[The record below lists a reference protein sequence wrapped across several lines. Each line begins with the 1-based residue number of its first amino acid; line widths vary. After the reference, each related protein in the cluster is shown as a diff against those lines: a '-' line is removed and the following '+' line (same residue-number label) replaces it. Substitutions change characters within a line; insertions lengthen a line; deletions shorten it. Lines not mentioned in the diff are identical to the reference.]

1 MAQALLVPPGPD
13 SFRYFTR
20 ESLSAIEKRCAE
32 EKAKKPKQDHP
43 DVDDENGPKPNSD
56 LEAGKTLPFIYGDI
70 PPGMVSEPLED
81 LDPYYSNKKTFIVL
95 NKGKAIFRFSATSA
109 LYLLTPFNPLRKI
122 AIKILVH
129 SLFSMLIMCTILTNC
144 VFMTMSNPP
153 DWTKNVEYTFTGIY
167 TFESLIK
174 ILARGFCLEGFT
186 FLRDPWNWLDFSV
199 ILMAYVTEFV
209 NLGNVS
215 ALRTFRVLRALK
227 TISVIPG
234 KKWRGLAKWP
244 APCTSDCFL
253 CAVIVF
259 VCELPYYRYVTE
271 FVDLGNV
278 SALRTFRVLR
288 ALKTISV
295 IPGLKTIVGA
305 LIQSVKKLSDVMILT
320 VFCLSVFALIGLQL
334 FMGNLR
340 HKCLIWPPA
349 NFTFEINIT
358 SYFGST
364 VGENETFINNTGS
377 TFNWDEY
384 IEDPRNFYV
393 LEGQRDA
400 LLCGNSSDA
409 GQCPEGYTCIKA
421 GRNPNY
427 GYTSFDTFS
436 WAFLSLF
443 RLMTQDYWENLYQLT
458 LRAAGK
464 TYMIFF
470 VLVIFLGSFY
480 LINLILAVVAMAY
493 EEQNQATM
501 EEAEQKEAEFQQML
515 EQLKKQQEEAQTTA
529 AVAAASV
536 ASRDFSGVGGLGELL
551 ESSSEASKLST
562 KSAKER
568 RNRRKKRRQKE
579 LAEAEERREVDT
591 FPKSESEDS
600 IRRGARL
607 SYDQRTST
615 HQSLLSL
622 RGSLFSPRRNSRA
635 SVFSFRGRAKDV
647 GSENDFADDEH
658 STLEDNE
665 SRRDSLFVPNRHNSE
680 RRNSNTS
687 QASLSSK
694 MVPPLPAN
702 GKMHSSVD
710 CNGVV
715 SLVGGPAALPS
726 PTGQLLPE
734 GTTTETEI
742 RKRRLS
748 SYQISMELMEES
760 AARQRAMSI
769 ASILTNTMEEL
780 EESRQ
785 KCPPC
790 WYRFANTFLIW
801 DCWSPWLKVK
811 HAVNLIVMDP
821 FVDLAIT
828 ICIVLN
834 TLFMAMEHYPMTP
847 YFNHVLLVGN
857 LVFTGIFTAEMAL
870 KVIAMDPYYYFQEG
884 WNIFDGII
892 VSLSLME
899 LGLANVEGLS
909 VLRSF
914 RLLRVFK
921 LAKSWPTLNMLIKII
936 GNSVGALGNL
946 TLVLAII
953 VFIFAVVG
961 MQLFG
966 KSYKECVCKIAED
979 CELPRWHMNDF
990 FHSFLIVFRVLC
1002 GEWIETM
1009 WDCMEVAGQT
1019 MCLIVFMLV
1028 MVIGNLVVLNLFL
1041 ALLLSSFS
1049 SDNLAATD
1057 DDNEMNNLQIAVARI
1072 QKGIDYVKK
1081 KMREVV
1087 QKSVCRKQKAIE
1099 DIKVLEE
1106 LNNKRDLYIS
1116 NHTMVEITKDVNYLR
1131 DGNGTTSGVGTGS
1144 SVEKYIID
1152 ENDYMSFIN
1161 NPGLTVTVPI
1171 AIGESDFEN
1180 INTEEFSSESD
1191 LGESKE
1197 KLNAASSSEGSTVDI
1212 APPGEGEQAEI
1223 EPEEAL
1229 EPEACFTEGCIKKF
1243 PCCQVSIEDGKGKIW
1258 WNFRKTCYIIVEHN
1272 WFETFIVFMI
1282 LLSSGALAFEDIYTE
1297 QRKTIK
1303 TMLEYA
1309 DKVFTYIFILEML
1322 LKWVAYGFQ
1331 MYFTNAWCWL
1341 DFLIVDVSLVS
1352 LVANALGYSELGAIK
1367 SLRTLRALRPLR
1379 ALSRFEGMRV
1389 VVNALVG
1396 AIPSIMNVLLVC
1408 LIFWLIFSIMGVNL
1422 FAGKFYHCVNTTTGE
1437 MFNIS
1442 EVDNKTQ
1449 CDELT
1454 NNNQAARWKNVKV
1467 NFDNVG
1473 AGYLALLQV
1482 ATFKGWMDIMYA
1494 AVDSRD
1500 VEDQPYYEDNL
1511 YMYLYFVIFIIFG
1524 SFFTLN
1530 LFIGVIIDNF
1540 NQQKKKFG
1548 GQDIFMT
1555 EEQKKYYNAMKKLGS
1570 KKPQKPIPRPGN
1582 KFQGLVFDF
1591 VTKQAFDISIMILI
1605 CLNMVTMMVET
1616 DDQSKEMETILSR
1629 INLVF
1634 IVLFTGECVLKL
1646 ISLRHYY
1653 FTIGWNIFDF
1663 VVVILSI
1670 VGMFLAEIIE
1680 KYFVSPTL
1688 FRVIR
1693 LARIG
1698 RILRLIKGAK
1708 GIRTLLFA
1716 LMMSLPALFNIG
1728 LLLFLVMFIYA
1739 IFGMSNFA
1747 YVKREVG
1754 IDDMFNF
1761 ETFGNSM
1768 LCLFQITTS
1777 AGWDGLLAP
1786 ILNSGPPDCD
1796 PEIDHPG
1803 SSVKGDCGNPSVGI
1817 FFFVSYIII
1826 SFLVVVNMYI
1836 AVILENFSV
1845 ATEESAEP
1853 LSEDD
1858 FEMFY
1863 EVWEKFDPDA
1873 SQFIEYSKLSD
1884 FAASLDPP
1892 LLIPKPNHVQL
1903 IAMDLPMVSGD
1914 RIHCLDILFAF
1925 TKRVLGDSEE
1935 MDLLRVQ
1942 MEDRFMA
1949 ANPSKVSYEPITTTL
1964 KRKQEEVSATIIQRA
1979 FRRYLLKQKVKKVT
1993 SLYNKDKCKDGDALP
2008 IKDVITDKFNGNST
2022 PEKTDE
2028 SSSTTSPPSYDS
2040 VTKPDKE
2047 KYEKGKTN
2055 RDYKGKDNRVNK
2067 K

>member
-1 MAQALLVPPGPD
+1 MAQQRILPPGPD
-13 SFRYFTR
+13 SFRYFIR
-20 ESLSAIEKRCAE
+20 ESLEAIEKRIAE
-32 EKAKKPKQDHP
+32 EKAKKAKEEQK
-43 DVDDENGPKPNSD
+43 VENDENGPKPNSD
-56 LEAGKTLPFIYGDI
+56 LEAGKSLPFIYGDI
-70 PPGMVSEPLED
+70 PSGMVSEPLED
-81 LDPYYSNKKTFIVL
+81 LDPYYSNQKTFIVL
-95 NKGKAIFRFSATSA
+95 NRGKAIFRFSATSA
-109 LYLLTPFNPLRKI
+109 LYILTPFNPLRKI

-153 DWTKNVEYTFTGIY
+153 EWTKNVEYTFTGIY

-174 ILARGFCLEGFT
+174 ILARGFCLENFT

-199 ILMAYVTEFV
+199 ILMA
-209 NLGNVS
+209 
-215 ALRTFRVLRALK
+215 
-227 TISVIPG
+227 
-234 KKWRGLAKWP
+234 
-244 APCTSDCFL
+244 
-253 CAVIVF
+253 
-259 VCELPYYRYVTE
+259 YVTE

-334 FMGNLR
+334 FMGHLR
-340 HKCLIWPPA
+340 NKCVHWPPDESA
-349 NFTFEINIT
+349 YELNIS
-358 SYFGST
+358 SYFNST
-364 VGENETFINNTGS
+364 IETGGTLFNRSLS
-377 TFNWDEY
+377 TFNLKEY
-384 IEDPRNFYV
+384 INNEANFYY

-400 LLCGNSSDA
+400 LLCGNNSDA
-409 GQCPEGYTCIKA
+409 GQCPEGYVCVKA

-493 EEQNQATM
+493 EEQNQATQ
-501 EEAEQKEAEFQQML
+501 EEAE
-515 EQLKKQQEEAQTTA
+515 
-529 AVAAASV
+529 
-536 ASRDFSGVGGLGELL
+536 
-551 ESSSEASKLST
+551 
-562 KSAKER
+562 
-568 RNRRKKRRQKE
+568 RK
-579 LAEAEERREVDT
+579 
-591 FPKSESEDS
+591 
-600 IRRGARL
+600 
-607 SYDQRTST
+607 
-615 HQSLLSL
+615 
-622 RGSLFSPRRNSRA
+622 
-635 SVFSFRGRAKDV
+635 
-647 GSENDFADDEH
+647 
-658 STLEDNE
+658 
-665 SRRDSLFVPNRHNSE
+665 
-680 RRNSNTS
+680 
-687 QASLSSK
+687 
-694 MVPPLPAN
+694 
-702 GKMHSSVD
+702 
-710 CNGVV
+710 
-715 SLVGGPAALPS
+715 
-726 PTGQLLPE
+726 
-734 GTTTETEI
+734 GT
-742 RKRRLS
+742 S
-748 SYQISMELMEES
+748 SYQISMELLEDPNL
-760 AARQRAMSI
+760 RQRALSV

-790 WYRFANTFLIW
+790 WYKFANTFLIW
-801 DCWSPWLKVK
+801 DCCELWLKLKHIVK
-811 HAVNLIVMDP
+811 LIVMDP

-834 TLFMAMEHYPMTP
+834 TLFMAMEHYPMTNE
-847 YFNHVLLVGN
+847 FNRVLTVGN
-857 LVFTGIFTAEMAL
+857 QVFTGIFTAEMVFKLIAL
-870 KVIAMDPYYYFQEG
+870 DPYYYFQEG

-966 KSYKECVCKIAED
+966 KSYKEHVCKISDD

-1009 WDCMEVAGQT
+1009 WDCMEVAEQS
-1019 MCLIVFMLV
+1019 MCLVVFMMV

-1049 SDNLAATD
+1049 SDNLCATD
-1057 DDNEMNNLQIAVARI
+1057 EDSEMNNLQIAVGRL
-1072 QKGIDYVKK
+1072 QRGIDYMNKYLH
-1081 KMREVV
+1081 ELI
-1087 QKSVCRKQKAIE
+1087 QKAFVKQETCDEIKQLE
-1099 DIKVLEE
+1099 DLQGKKESCLF
-1106 LNNKRDLYIS
+1106 
-1116 NHTMVEITKDVNYLR
+1116 NHATVEIMKDFECLK
-1131 DGNGTTSGVGTGS
+1131 DGNGTTSGIDS
-1144 SVEKYIID
+1144 NMEKYVTD
-1152 ENDYMSFIN
+1152 EKEYVTFVTQ
-1161 NPGLTVTVPI
+1161 PGLTVAVPI
-1171 AIGESDFEN
+1171 AVGESDFEN
-1180 INTEEFSSESD
+1180 VNTEDFSSESD
-1191 LGESKE
+1191 QEERKQ
-1197 KLNAASSSEGSTVDI
+1197 KAVASSSSEASTVDVR
-1212 APPGEGEQAEI
+1212 PLGGGEEADLAEI
-1223 EPEEAL
+1223 EYEEAFEPEE
-1229 EPEACFTEGCIKKF
+1229 CFTEGCVKKF
-1243 PCCQVSIEDGKGKIW
+1243 TCCQINIDKGKGKRW
-1258 WNFRKTCYIIVEHN
+1258 WNLRKTCYRIVEHN
-1272 WFETFIVFMI
+1272 WFETFIIFMI
-1282 LLSSGALAFEDIYTE
+1282 LLSSGALAFEDIYIE
-1297 QRKTIK
+1297 QRKTMK
-1303 TMLEYA
+1303 TILEYA
-1309 DKVFTYIFILEML
+1309 DKVFTYVFILEML
-1322 LKWVAYGFQ
+1322 LKWVAYGFVK
-1331 MYFTNAWCWL
+1331 YFTNAWCWL

-1352 LVANALGYSELGAIK
+1352 LIANALGYSELGAIK

-1389 VVNALVG
+1389 VVNALMG

-1422 FAGKFYHCVNTTTGE
+1422 FAGKYYYCVNTTTGE
-1437 MFNIS
+1437 MFPETVVNNES
-1442 EVDNKTQ
+1442 ECFMLIDQ
-1449 CDELT
+1449 
-1454 NNNQAARWKNVKV
+1454 NQSARWRNVKV

-1473 AGYLALLQV
+1473 AGYLALLQI

-1494 AVDSRD
+1494 AVDSR
-1500 VEDQPYYEDNL
+1500 ELHSQPKYEENL
-1511 YMYLYFVIFIIFG
+1511 YMYIYFVIFIIFG

-1570 KKPQKPIPRPGN
+1570 KKPQKPIPRPLN
-1582 KFQGLVFDF
+1582 VFQGIVFDL
-1591 VTKQAFDISIMILI
+1591 VTKQVFDIIIMILI

-1616 DDQSKEMETILSR
+1616 DDQSKEKEDNLYW
-1629 INLVF
+1629 INVVF
-1634 IVLFTGECVLKL
+1634 VILFTGECVLKL

-1653 FTIGWNIFDF
+1653 FTVGWNVFDF

-1670 VGMFLAEIIE
+1670 IGMFLADIIE
-1680 KYFVSPTL
+1680 KHFVSPTL

-1747 YVKREVG
+1747 YVKKEAG

-1761 ETFGNSM
+1761 ETFGNS
-1768 LCLFQITTS
+1768 LICLFQITTS

-1786 ILNSGPPDCD
+1786 ILNSGKPDCD
-1796 PEIDHPG
+1796 PDVAHPG
-1803 SSVKGDCGNPSVGI
+1803 SSYTGDCGNPSVGI

-1826 SFLVVVNMYI
+1826 SFLIVVNMYI

-1853 LSEDD
+1853 LGEDD

-1863 EVWEKFDPDA
+1863 EVWEKFDPGA
-1873 SQFIEYSKLSD
+1873 TQFIRYDELPN
-1884 FAASLDPP
+1884 FADALDPP
-1892 LLIPKPNHVQL
+1892 LRIPKPNKVLL

-1925 TKRVLGDSEE
+1925 TKRVLGEGGE
-1935 MDLLRVQ
+1935 MDSLRQ
-1942 MEDRFMA
+1942 PMEERFMA
-1949 ANPSKVSYEPITTTL
+1949 SNPSKVPYEPITTTL
-1964 KRKQEEVSATIIQRA
+1964 RRKQEELSAITIQRCY
-1979 FRRYLLKQKVKKVT
+1979 RRYLFKKTIKQAPFV
-1993 SLYNKDKCKDGDALP
+1993 YNKEKNRGGDMLP
-2008 IKDVITDKFNGNST
+2008 IKEETIFDHLNENTTTEKSDMST
-2022 PEKTDE
+2022 
-2028 SSSTTSPPSYDS
+2028 STTSPPSYDS
-2040 VTKPDKE
+2040 IANTGKE
-2047 KYEKGKTN
+2047 KYEKDKVEKE
-2055 RDYKGKDNRVNK
+2055 DKGKDFKENK

>member
-1 MAQALLVPPGPD
+1 MAQALLVPPGPE

-20 ESLSAIEKRCAE
+20 DSLAAIEKRSAE
-32 EKAKKPKQDHP
+32 EKAKKPKQEHTD
-43 DVDDENGPKPNSD
+43 DDDENGPKPNTD

-81 LDPYYSNKKTFIVL
+81 LDPYYINKKTFIVL

-109 LYLLTPFNPLRKI
+109 LYILTPFNPVRKI

-234 KKWRGLAKWP
+234 
-244 APCTSDCFL
+244 
-253 CAVIVF
+253 
-259 VCELPYYRYVTE
+259 
-271 FVDLGNV
+271 
-278 SALRTFRVLR
+278 
-288 ALKTISV
+288 
-295 IPGLKTIVGA
+295 LKTIVGA

-340 HKCLIWPPA
+340 NKCLQWPPD
-349 NFTFEINIT
+349 NSTFEINVI
-358 SYFGST
+358 SYFNST
-364 VGENETFINNTGS
+364 MDENGTLINTTVS
-377 TFNWDEY
+377 TFNWKDY
-384 IEDPRNFYV
+384 IEDETHFYI

-409 GQCPEGYTCIKA
+409 GQCPEGYICVKA

-443 RLMTQDYWENLYQLT
+443 RLMTQDFWENLYQLT

-515 EQLKKQQEEAQTTA
+515 EQLKKQQEEAQATA

-551 ESSSEASKLST
+551 ESSSEASKLSS

-568 RNRRKKRRQKE
+568 RNRRKRRRQKE
-579 LAEAEERREVDT
+579 MSEAEDKGDIDK

-600 IRRGARL
+600 IRRKSFRFSTEGSQLTYEKRF
-607 SYDQRTST
+607 TSP
-615 HQSLLSL
+615 HQSLLSI
-622 RGSLFSPRRNSRA
+622 RGSLFSPRRNSKT
-635 SVFSFRGRAKDV
+635 SIFSFRGRTRDI

-665 SRRDSLFVPNRHNSE
+665 SRRDSLFVPNRHGE
-680 RRNSNTS
+680 RRNSNIS
-687 QASLSSK
+687 QASMSSR
-694 MVPPLPAN
+694 MVPALPAN
-702 GKMHSSVD
+702 GKMHSAVD

-715 SLVGGPAALPS
+715 SLVGGPSTLTS

-748 SYQISMELMEES
+748 SYQISMEMLEDS

-811 HAVNLIVMDP
+811 HVVNLVVMDP

-834 TLFMAMEHYPMTP
+834 TLFMAMEHYPMTEQ
-847 YFNHVLLVGN
+847 FSSVLSVGN
-857 LVFTGIFTAEMAL
+857 LVFTGIFTAEMVL
-870 KVIAMDPYYYFQEG
+870 KIIAMDPYYYFQEG

-966 KSYKECVCKIAED
+966 KSYKECVCKISSD
-979 CELPRWHMNDF
+979 CVLPRWHMHDF

-1072 QKGIDYVKK
+1072 QKGIDYIKK
-1081 KMREVV
+1081 KIQEFI
-1087 QKSVCRKQKAIE
+1087 QKAFIRKQKALE
-1099 DIKVLEE
+1099 EIKALEE
-1106 LNNKRDLYIS
+1106 LNNKKDSCIS
-1116 NHTMVEITKDVNYLR
+1116 NHTAVEINKDMNYLK

-1144 SVEKYIID
+1144 SVEKYVVD
-1152 ENDYMSFIN
+1152 ESDYMSFIN

-1171 AIGESDFEN
+1171 AVGESDFEN
-1180 INTEEFSSESD
+1180 LNTEEFSSESD
-1191 LGESKE
+1191 MEESKQ
-1197 KLNAASSSEGSTVDI
+1197 KLNASSSSEGSTVDI

-1229 EPEACFTEGCIKKF
+1229 EPEACFTEGCVKKF

-1258 WNFRKTCYIIVEHN
+1258 WNLRKTCYSIVEHN

-1282 LLSSGALAFEDIYTE
+1282 LLSSGALAFEDIYIE

-1331 MYFTNAWCWL
+1331 IYFTNAWCWL

-1352 LVANALGYSELGAIK
+1352 LIANALGYSELGAIK

-1437 MFNIS
+1437 MFDVSDVN
-1442 EVDNKTQ
+1442 NYTQ
-1449 CDELT
+1449 CEELIK
-1454 NNNQAARWKNVKV
+1454 NNQSARWKNVKV

-1500 VEDQPYYEDNL
+1500 VEDQPKYEDNL

-1570 KKPQKPIPRPGN
+1570 KKPQKPIPRPVN
-1582 KFQGLVFDF
+1582 KFQGMVFDF
-1591 VTKQAFDISIMILI
+1591 VTKQVFDISIMILI

-1634 IVLFTGECVLKL
+1634 IILFTGEFVLKL

-1670 VGMFLAEIIE
+1670 VGMFLAEMIE

-1768 LCLFQITTS
+1768 ICLFQITTS

-1786 ILNSGPPDCD
+1786 ILNSGEPDCD
-1796 PEIDHPG
+1796 PHKDHPG

-1873 SQFIEYSKLSD
+1873 TQFIEYSKLSD

-1892 LLIPKPNHVQL
+1892 LLIAKPNKVQL

-1925 TKRVLGDSEE
+1925 TKRVLGESGE
-1935 MDLLRVQ
+1935 MDALRIQ

-1964 KRKQEEVSATIIQRA
+1964 KRKQEEVSALIIQRA
-1979 FRRYLLKQKVKKVT
+1979 YRRYLLKLKVKKV
-1993 SLYNKDKCKDGDALP
+1993 SSIYNKNKNKEGDGLVIKETIIDKL
-2008 IKDVITDKFNGNST
+2008 NGNST

-2047 KYEKGKTN
+2047 KYEKDKAEKN
-2055 RDYKGKDNRVNK
+2055 YKGKDVRENK

>member
-1 MAQALLVPPGPD
+1 MAQLLVPPGPD
-13 SFRYFTR
+13 SFCPFVP
-20 ESLSAIEKRCAE
+20 ESLAAIELRIAE
-32 EKAKKPKQDHP
+32 EEARRPRPERRSDS
-43 DVDDENGPKPNSD
+43 DDENGPAPNSD
-56 LEAGKTLPFIYGDI
+56 LEAGKSLPFIYGDI
-70 PPGMVSEPLED
+70 PPHLVSTPLED
-81 LDPYYSNKKTFIVL
+81 LDPFYSNQKTFIVL
-95 NKGKAIFRFSATSA
+95 NRGKAIFRFNATPAVYILS
-109 LYLLTPFNPLRKI
+109 PFNPLRRV
-122 AIKILVH
+122 AIRILVH
-129 SLFSMLIMCTILTNC
+129 SLFSMLIMFTILTNC
-144 VFMTMSNPP
+144 AFMTLSNPP
-153 DWTKNVEYTFTGIY
+153 EWARNVECTFTGIY

-174 ILARGFCLEGFT
+174 ILARGFCMGKFT

-199 ILMAYVTEFV
+199 ILMA
-209 NLGNVS
+209 
-215 ALRTFRVLRALK
+215 
-227 TISVIPG
+227 
-234 KKWRGLAKWP
+234 
-244 APCTSDCFL
+244 
-253 CAVIVF
+253 
-259 VCELPYYRYVTE
+259 YVTE

-340 HKCLIWPPA
+340 QKCVRFPLGTNATNGTDAGDYAGDFTTEPSLLDA
-349 NFTFEINIT
+349 NATYEAN
-358 SYFGST
+358 G
-364 VGENETFINNTGS
+364 TGGA
-377 TFNWDEY
+377 FNWTEY
-384 IEDPRNFYV
+384 INDDRNYYY
-393 LEGQRDA
+393 LPGHRDA
-400 LLCGNSSDA
+400 LICGNGSGA
-409 GQCPEGYTCIKA
+409 GLCPEGFICVK
-421 GRNPNY
+421 GGLNPNF
-427 GYTSFDTFS
+427 GYTSFDTFG

-443 RLMTQDYWENLYQLT
+443 RLMTQDYWENLYQQT

-464 TYMIFF
+464 PYMIFF

-480 LINLILAVVAMAY
+480 LVNLILAVVAMAY
-493 EEQNQATM
+493 DEQNQATI
-501 EEAEQKEAEFQQML
+501 EEAQQKEEEFQAML
-515 EQLKKQQEEAQTTA
+515 EQLKRQQEEAQF
-529 AVAAASV
+529 AAAAESGEYSGRGGP
-536 ASRDFSGVGGLGELL
+536 AS
-551 ESSSEASKLST
+551 ESSSGTSKLSS

-568 RNRRKKRRQKE
+568 RNRRKKRKQR
-579 LAEAEERREVDT
+579 EEEEQERAAVARGK
-591 FPKSESEDS
+591 FRKSESEDS
-600 IRRGARL
+600 IKRSSFRFSIDANRL
-607 SYDQRTST
+607 SYEKRCSSPN
-615 HQSLLSL
+615 QSLLSI

-635 SVFSFRGRAKDV
+635 SLFSFRGRARDL

-658 STLEDNE
+658 STFEESD
-665 SRRDSLFVPNRHNSE
+665 SRRGSLFLPRRLE
-680 RRNSNTS
+680 RRCSAVSQTS
-687 QASLSSK
+687 LGAPRLI
-694 MVPPLPAN
+694 LPAN
-702 GKMHSSVD
+702 GKMHCSVD

-715 SLVGGPAALPS
+715 SLVGGTPVTTSPGATTDTEVKKRWSGFLQPS
-726 PTGQLLPE
+726 MNYL
-734 GTTTETEI
+734 
-742 RKRRLS
+742 
-748 SYQISMELMEES
+748 EEPVS
-760 AARQRAMSI
+760 RQRAMSV

-790 WYRFANTFLIW
+790 WYRFANTCLIW
-801 DCWSPWLKVK
+801 DCCPTWKKIKKIMGLV
-811 HAVNLIVMDP
+811 VMDP

-834 TLFMAMEHYPMTP
+834 TLFMAMEHYPMTKE
-847 YFNHVLLVGN
+847 FNNLLTVGN
-857 LVFTGIFTAEMAL
+857 LVFTGIFTAEMVL
-870 KVIAMDPYYYFQEG
+870 KVIALDPYYYFQEG

-966 KSYKECVCKIAED
+966 KSYKEFVCKISD
-979 CELPRWHMNDF
+979 NCELPRWHMHDF

-1009 WDCMEVAGQT
+1009 WDCMEVAGQS
-1019 MCLIVFMLV
+1019 MCLIVFMMV

-1049 SDNLAATD
+1049 ADNLAATD
-1057 DDNEMNNLQIAVARI
+1057 DDSEMNNLQIAVGRI
-1072 QKGIDYVKK
+1072 QRGFSFVKGAV
-1081 KMREVV
+1081 RRFF
-1087 QKSVCRKQKAIE
+1087 QSVCFGGAAAAKGS
-1099 DIKVLEE
+1099 VLGEE
-1106 LNNKRDLYIS
+1106 SKPLDELHSNGKGNCIS
-1116 NHTMVEITKDVNYLR
+1116 NHTTVVEITKDPSGVYVAE
-1131 DGNGTTSGVGTGS
+1131 GNGRPGGGLVVGVGV
-1144 SVEKYIID
+1144 SVGGGEVTEKYPMD
-1152 ENDYMSFIN
+1152 ECDYMSFIH
-1161 NPGLTVTVPI
+1161 NPTLTVTVPI
-1171 AIGESDFEN
+1171 AVGESDFEN
-1180 INTEEFSSESD
+1180 LNTEDFSSDSSD
-1191 LGESKE
+1191 VEGSKE
-1197 KLNAASSSEGSTVDI
+1197 KLDVEPPRLSSSEGSTVDI
-1212 APPGEGEQAEI
+1212 RPPGDGVDSVEL
-1223 EPEEAL
+1223 EPEESL
-1229 EPEACFTEGCIKKF
+1229 DPEACFTEGCVRRF
-1243 PCCQVSIEDGKGKIW
+1243 QCCQVDEEGANYKNW
-1258 WNFRKTCYIIVEHN
+1258 WTLRKTCFIIVEHN
-1272 WFETFIVFMI
+1272 WFESFIIFMI
-1282 LLSSGALAFEDIYTE
+1282 LLSSGALAFEDIYIE
-1297 QRKTIK
+1297 QRRTIK
-1303 TMLEYA
+1303 TVLEYA

-1322 LKWVAYGFQ
+1322 LKWVAYGFAK
-1331 MYFTNAWCWL
+1331 YFTNAWCWL

-1352 LVANALGYSELGAIK
+1352 LVANALGYSELSAIK

-1389 VVNALVG
+1389 VVNALLG

-1422 FAGKFYHCVNTTTGE
+1422 FAGKYYYCVNTTTGE
-1437 MFNIS
+1437 VFDI
-1442 EVDNKTQ
+1442 EVVNNKSDCLSRVNEST
-1449 CDELT
+1449 
-1454 NNNQAARWKNVKV
+1454 RWKNVKI

-1482 ATFKGWMDIMYA
+1482 ATFKGWTDIMYA
-1494 AVDSRD
+1494 AVDSRGL
-1500 VEDQPYYEDNL
+1500 EDQPKYEVNL
-1511 YMYLYFVIFIIFG
+1511 YMYFYFVIFIIFG

-1570 KKPQKPIPRPGN
+1570 KKPQKPIPRPAN
-1582 KFQGLVFDF
+1582 AFQGCVFDF
-1591 VTKQAFDISIMILI
+1591 ITKQAFDIVIMILI

-1616 DDQSKEMETILSR
+1616 DDQTTEMDHILYW

-1634 IVLFTGECVLKL
+1634 IVLFTGECVLKM

-1670 VGMFLAEIIE
+1670 VGMFLSKVIE

-1747 YVKREVG
+1747 YVKQESG

-1768 LCLFQITTS
+1768 ICLFQITTS
-1777 AGWDGLLAP
+1777 GGWDGLLSP
-1786 ILNSGPPDCD
+1786 ILNKREPDCD
-1796 PEIDHPG
+1796 SQLEHPG
-1803 SSVKGDCGNPSVGI
+1803 NSYRGNCGNPSVGI

-1826 SFLVVVNMYI
+1826 CFLIVVNMYI

-1863 EVWEKFDPDA
+1863 EVWERFDPGA
-1873 SQFIEYSKLSD
+1873 TQFMEYSKLSD
-1884 FAASLDPP
+1884 FADALDPP
-1892 LLIPKPNHVQL
+1892 LRMPKPNMIQL
-1903 IAMDLPMVSGD
+1903 ISMDLPMVSGE

-1925 TKRVLGDSEE
+1925 TKRVLGEGDE
-1935 MDLLRVQ
+1935 MDVLRGQ
-1942 MEDRFMA
+1942 MEERFMA
-1949 ANPSKVSYEPITTTL
+1949 SNPSKVSYEPITTTL
-1964 KRKQEEVSATIIQRA
+1964 RRRQEDTSAAIIQRA
-1979 FRRYLLKQKVKKVT
+1979 FRRYMIRQAMRKA
-1993 SLYNKDKCKDGDALP
+1993 SALYKERLREGSRDPD
-2008 IKDVITDKFNGNST
+2008 KDVMVIGKFPEIST
-2022 PEKTDE
+2022 SDKTDMTP
-2028 SSSTTSPPSYDS
+2028 STASPPSYNS
-2040 VTKPDKE
+2040 VTKSDKD
-2047 KYEKGKTN
+2047 KYEKESREKE
-2055 RDYKGKDNRVNK
+2055 DKGKDSKGKDSKDRK

>member
-1 MAQALLVPPGPD
+1 MAQALLVPPGPE

-20 ESLSAIEKRCAE
+20 DSLAAIEKRSAE
-32 EKAKKPKQDHP
+32 EKAKKPKQEHTD
-43 DVDDENGPKPNSD
+43 DDDENGPKPNSD

-81 LDPYYSNKKTFIVL
+81 LDPYYINKKTFIVL

-109 LYLLTPFNPLRKI
+109 LYILTPFNPIRKI

-129 SLFSMLIMCTILTNC
+129 SYPFFLIMLIMCTILTNC

-209 NLGNVS
+209 
-215 ALRTFRVLRALK
+215 
-227 TISVIPG
+227 
-234 KKWRGLAKWP
+234 
-244 APCTSDCFL
+244 
-253 CAVIVF
+253 
-259 VCELPYYRYVTE
+259 
-271 FVDLGNV
+271 DLGNV

-340 HKCLIWPPA
+340 NKCLQWPPD
-349 NFTFEINIT
+349 NSTFETTVI
-358 SYFGST
+358 SYFNST
-364 VGENETFINNTGS
+364 VDENGTFVNMTVS
-377 TFNWDEY
+377 TFNWKDY
-384 IEDPRNFYV
+384 IEDETHFYI

-409 GQCPEGYTCIKA
+409 GQCPEGYICVKA

-443 RLMTQDYWENLYQLT
+443 RLMTQDFWENLYQLT

-515 EQLKKQQEEAQTTA
+515 EQLKKQQEEAQATA

-551 ESSSEASKLST
+551 ESSSEASKLSS

-579 LAEAEERREVDT
+579 MSEAEDKGDIDN

-600 IRRGARL
+600 IRRKSFRFSTEGSQL
-607 SYDQRTST
+607 TYDKRFTSP
-615 HQSLLSL
+615 HQSLLSI
-622 RGSLFSPRRNSRA
+622 RGSLFSPRRNSKT
-635 SVFSFRGRAKDV
+635 SIFSFRGRAKDI

-665 SRRDSLFVPNRHNSE
+665 SRRDSLFVPNRQGE
-680 RRNSNTS
+680 RRNSNIS
-687 QASLSSK
+687 QASVSSR
-694 MVPPLPAN
+694 MVPALPVN
-702 GKMHSSVD
+702 GKMHSTVD

-715 SLVGGPAALPS
+715 SLVGGPSTLTS
-726 PTGQLLPE
+726 PTGQLIPE

-748 SYQISMELMEES
+748 SYQISMEMLEDS

-811 HAVNLIVMDP
+811 HVVNLVVMDP

-834 TLFMAMEHYPMTP
+834 TLFMAMEHHPMTEQ
-847 YFNHVLLVGN
+847 FSSVLSVGN
-857 LVFTGIFTAEMAL
+857 LVFTGIFTAEMVL
-870 KVIAMDPYYYFQEG
+870 KIIAMDPYYYFQEG

-966 KSYKECVCKIAED
+966 KSYKECVCKISSD
-979 CELPRWHMNDF
+979 CVLPRWHMHDF

-1072 QKGIDYVKK
+1072 QKGIDYVKRK
-1081 KMREVV
+1081 VREFI
-1087 QKSVCRKQKAIE
+1087 QKAFVRKQKKDLE
-1099 DIKVLEE
+1099 EIKALEE
-1106 LNNKRDLYIS
+1106 LNNKKDSCVS
-1116 NHTMVEITKDVNYLR
+1116 NHTAVEINKDLNYLK

-1144 SVEKYIID
+1144 SVEKYVID

-1171 AIGESDFEN
+1171 AVGESDFEN
-1180 INTEEFSSESD
+1180 LNTEEFSSESD
-1191 LGESKE
+1191 MEESKQ
-1197 KLNAASSSEGSTVDI
+1197 KLNASSSSEGSTVDI

-1223 EPEEAL
+1223 ESEEAL
-1229 EPEACFTEGCIKKF
+1229 EPEACFTEGCVQKF

-1258 WNFRKTCYIIVEHN
+1258 WNLRKTCYSIVEHN

-1282 LLSSGALAFEDIYTE
+1282 LLSSGALAFEDIYIE

-1331 MYFTNAWCWL
+1331 IYFTNAWCWL

-1352 LVANALGYSELGAIK
+1352 LIANALGYSELGAIK

-1437 MFNIS
+1437 MFDVSDVN
-1442 EVDNKTQ
+1442 NYTQ
-1449 CDELT
+1449 CEELIK
-1454 NNNQAARWKNVKV
+1454 NNQSARWKNVKV

-1500 VEDQPYYEDNL
+1500 VEDQPKYEDNL

-1540 NQQKKKFG
+1540 NQQKKKIS
-1548 GQDIFMT
+1548 QDIFMT

-1570 KKPQKPIPRPGN
+1570 KKPQKPIPRPMN
-1582 KFQGLVFDF
+1582 KFQGMVFDF
-1591 VTKQAFDISIMILI
+1591 VTKQVFDISIMILI

-1616 DDQSKEMETILSR
+1616 DDQSKEMEIILSR

-1634 IVLFTGECVLKL
+1634 IILFTGEFVLKL

-1670 VGMFLAEIIE
+1670 VGMFLAEMIE

-1768 LCLFQITTS
+1768 ICLFQITTS

-1786 ILNSGPPDCD
+1786 ILHTPILNSGEPDCD
-1796 PEIDHPG
+1796 PHKDHPG

-1873 SQFIEYSKLSD
+1873 TQFIEYSKLSD

-1892 LLIPKPNHVQL
+1892 LLLAKPNKVQL

-1914 RIHCLDILFAF
+1914 RINCLDILFAF
-1925 TKRVLGDSEE
+1925 TKRVLGESGE
-1935 MDLLRVQ
+1935 MDALRIQ

-1964 KRKQEEVSATIIQRA
+1964 KRKQEEVSAVIIQRA
-1979 FRRYLLKQKVKKVT
+1979 YRRHLLRQKVKKV
-1993 SLYNKDKCKDGDALP
+1993 SSIYNRNKNKEGDGPGIKEIIIDKL
-2008 IKDVITDKFNGNST
+2008 NGNST

-2047 KYEKGKTN
+2047 KYEKDKAEKN
-2055 RDYKGKDNRVNK
+2055 YKSKDVRENK

>member
-1 MAQALLVPPGPD
+1 MEQSVLVPPGPD
-13 SFRYFTR
+13 SFQYFTR
-20 ESLSAIEKRCAE
+20 ESLAAIEQRIAA
-32 EKAKKPKQDHP
+32 EKAKNPKQDRK
-43 DVDDENGPKPNSD
+43 DNDNENGPKPNSD

-81 LDPYYSNKKTFIVL
+81 MDPYYINKKTFIVL

-109 LYLLTPFNPLRKI
+109 LYILTPFNPLRKI

-174 ILARGFCLEGFT
+174 IIARGFCLEDFT
-186 FLRDPWNWLDFSV
+186 FLRDPWNWLDFTV
-199 ILMAYVTEFV
+199 ITFAYVTEFV
-209 NLGNVS
+209 N
-215 ALRTFRVLRALK
+215 
-227 TISVIPG
+227 
-234 KKWRGLAKWP
+234 
-244 APCTSDCFL
+244 
-253 CAVIVF
+253 
-259 VCELPYYRYVTE
+259 
-271 FVDLGNV
+271 LGNV

-340 HKCLIWPPA
+340 NKCLQWPPE
-349 NFTFEINIT
+349 NFTLETNIT
-358 SYFGST
+358 SQFNT
-364 VGENETFINNTGS
+364 TIGENGTLVNATVTPFDWKG
-377 TFNWDEY
+377 Y
-384 IEDPRNFYV
+384 IEDESHFYF
-393 LEGQRDA
+393 LEGQNDA

-409 GQCPEGYTCIKA
+409 GQCPEGYTCVKA

-443 RLMTQDYWENLYQLT
+443 RLMTQDFWENLYQLT

-493 EEQNQATM
+493 EEQNQATL

-515 EQLKKQQEEAQTTA
+515 EQLKKQQEAAQAAA
-529 AVAAASV
+529 AVTAS
-536 ASRDFSGVGGLGELL
+536 AESREPSVGEGAGGLS
-551 ESSSEASKLST
+551 ESSSQASKLSS

-568 RNRRKKRRQKE
+568 RNRRKKRKQKE
-579 LAEAEERREVDT
+579 QSGGEEKDEDE
-591 FPKSESEDS
+591 FHKSESEDS
-600 IRRGARL
+600 IRRKGFRL
-607 SYDQRTST
+607 SIEGNRLTYEKKYSSP
-615 HQSLLSL
+615 HQSLLSI
-622 RGSLFSPRRNSRA
+622 RGSLFSPRRNSRT
-635 SVFSFRGRAKDV
+635 SLFSFRGRAKDI

-658 STLEDNE
+658 STFEDND
-665 SRRDSLFVPNRHNSE
+665 SRRDSLFVPRRHGE
-680 RRNSNTS
+680 RRNSNIS
-687 QASLSSK
+687 QASRSSR
-694 MVPPLPAN
+694 MLAVFPVN
-702 GKMHSSVD
+702 GKMHSTVD

-715 SLVGGPAALPS
+715 SLVGGPSAPTS
-726 PTGQLLPE
+726 PVGQLLPE
-734 GTTTETEI
+734 VIIDKPATDDNGTTTETEM
-742 RKRRLS
+742 RKRIS
-748 SYQISMELMEES
+748 SSFHVSMDFLEDPALRE
-760 AARQRAMSI
+760 RAMSI
-769 ASILTNTMEEL
+769 ASILTNTVEEL

-790 WYRFANTFLIW
+790 WYKFANIFLIW
-801 DCWSPWLKVK
+801 DCSPHWLKVK
-811 HAVNLIVMDP
+811 HIVNLVVMDP

-834 TLFMAMEHYPMTP
+834 TLFMAMEHYPMTDE
-847 YFNHVLLVGN
+847 FNSVLSVGN
-857 LVFTGIFTAEMAL
+857 LVFTGIFTAEMFL
-870 KVIAMDPYYYFQEG
+870 KIIAMDPYYYFQEG
-884 WNIFDGII
+884 WNIFDGFI
-892 VSLSLME
+892 VTLSLVE
-899 LGLANVEGLS
+899 LGLADVEGLS

-966 KSYKECVCKIAED
+966 KNYKECVCKIASD
-979 CELPRWHMNDF
+979 CVLPRWHMQDF

-1009 WDCMEVAGQT
+1009 WDCMEVAGQA
-1019 MCLIVFMLV
+1019 MCLTVFMMV

-1049 SDNLAATD
+1049 ADNLAVTD
-1057 DDNEMNNLQIAVARI
+1057 DDNEMNNLQIAVARM
-1072 QKGIDYVKK
+1072 QKGIDYVKRK
-1081 KMREVV
+1081 AREFL
-1087 QKSVCRKQKAIE
+1087 QKAFVKKQKALDEIKPLE
-1099 DIKVLEE
+1099 D
-1106 LNNKRDLYIS
+1106 LNNKNSCIS
-1116 NHTMVEITKDVNYLR
+1116 NHTNVEISKDHDFIK
-1131 DGNGTTSGVGTGS
+1131 DGNGTTSGIGTGS

-1152 ENDYMSFIN
+1152 ESDYMSFIN
-1161 NPGLTVTVPI
+1161 NPSLTVTVPI
-1171 AIGESDFEN
+1171 AVGESDFEN
-1180 INTEEFSSESD
+1180 LNTEEFSSESD
-1191 LGESKE
+1191 LEESKE
-1197 KLNAASSSEGSTVDI
+1197 KLNLSSSSEGSTVDI
-1212 APPGEGEQAEI
+1212 GLPAEEQPEI
-1223 EPEEAL
+1223 EPEEAQ
-1229 EPEACFTEGCIKKF
+1229 EPEACFTEGCVRRFK
-1243 PCCQVSIEDGKGKIW
+1243 CCQVSVEEGRGKQW
-1258 WNFRKTCYIIVEHN
+1258 WNLRKTCFRIVEHN

-1282 LLSSGALAFEDIYTE
+1282 LLSSGALAFEDIYIE

-1322 LKWVAYGFQ
+1322 LKWVAYGYQ
-1331 MYFTNAWCWL
+1331 TYFTNAWCWL

-1352 LVANALGYSELGAIK
+1352 LTANALGYSELGAIK

-1379 ALSRFEGMRV
+1379 ALSRFEGMR
-1389 VVNALVG
+1389 
-1396 AIPSIMNVLLVC
+1396 
-1408 LIFWLIFSIMGVNL
+1408 
-1422 FAGKFYHCVNTTTGE
+1422 
-1437 MFNIS
+1437 
-1442 EVDNKTQ
+1442 
-1449 CDELT
+1449 
-1454 NNNQAARWKNVKV
+1454 
-1467 NFDNVG
+1467 
-1473 AGYLALLQV
+1473 

-1494 AVDSRD
+1494 AIDSRD
-1500 VEDQPYYEDNL
+1500 VLLQPKYEDNL

-1582 KFQGLVFDF
+1582 KFQGMVFDF
-1591 VTKQAFDISIMILI
+1591 VTQQVFDISIMILI

-1616 DDQSKEMETILSR
+1616 DDQSDEMENILYW

-1670 VGMFLAEIIE
+1670 VGMFLAEMIE

-1747 YVKREVG
+1747 YVKREAG

-1768 LCLFQITTS
+1768 ICLFQITTS

-1786 ILNSGPPDCD
+1786 ILNSGEPDCD
-1796 PEIDHPG
+1796 PHKAHPG

-1836 AVILENFSV
+1836 AVILENFGV

-1873 SQFIEYSKLSD
+1873 TQFMEFEKLSD
-1884 FAASLDPP
+1884 FAAALEPP
-1892 LLIPKPNHVQL
+1892 LHLPKPNKVQL

-1925 TKRVLGDSEE
+1925 TKRVLGESGE
-1935 MDLLRVQ
+1935 MDALRIQ

-1949 ANPSKVSYEPITTTL
+1949 SNPSKASYEPITTTL
-1964 KRKQEEVSATIIQRA
+1964 KRKQEEVSAVIIQRA
-1979 FRRYLLKQKVKKVT
+1979 YRRHLLKRTVKQA
-1993 SLYNKDKCKDGDALP
+1993 SFIYNKNKTEGGAGQGMKDEILIDKL
-2008 IKDVITDKFNGNST
+2008 NENSFT
-2022 PEKTDE
+2022 EKTDITP
-2028 SSSTTSPPSYDS
+2028 STAVCPPSYDR
-2040 VTKPDKE
+2040 VTRPVKE
-2047 KYEKGKTN
+2047 KYEKE
-2055 RDYKGKDNRVNK
+2055 GKDVQK
-2067 K
+2067 

>member
-1 MAQALLVPPGPD
+1 MAQLLVPPGPD
-13 SFRYFTR
+13 SFRPFVP
-20 ESLSAIEKRCAE
+20 ESLAAIERRIAE
-32 EKAKKPKQDHP
+32 EEARRPRAERRSDS
-43 DVDDENGPKPNSD
+43 DDDNGPKPNSD
-56 LEAGKTLPFIYGDI
+56 LEAGKSLPFIYGDT
-70 PPGMVSEPLED
+70 PPHLVSTPLED
-81 LDPYYSNKKTFIVL
+81 LDTFYSNQKTFIVL
-95 NKGKAIFRFSATSA
+95 NRGKTIFRFNATPA
-109 LYLLTPFNPLRKI
+109 LYILSPFNPLRRV
-122 AIKILVH
+122 AIRVLVH
-129 SLFSMLIMCTILTNC
+129 SMFSMLIMFTILTNC
-144 VFMTMSNPP
+144 AFMTLSNPP
-153 DWTKNVEYTFTGIY
+153 EWAKNVEYTFTGIY

-174 ILARGFCLEGFT
+174 ILARGFCVGKFT

-199 ILMAYVTEFV
+199 ILMA
-209 NLGNVS
+209 
-215 ALRTFRVLRALK
+215 
-227 TISVIPG
+227 
-234 KKWRGLAKWP
+234 
-244 APCTSDCFL
+244 
-253 CAVIVF
+253 
-259 VCELPYYRYVTE
+259 YVTE

-340 HKCLIWPPA
+340 QKCVRVPLNVSA
-349 NFTFEINIT
+349 SLNDSALFNSSLQQNDTEI
-358 SYFGST
+358 
-364 VGENETFINNTGS
+364 
-377 TFNWDEY
+377 FNWTEY
-384 IEDPRNFYV
+384 ISDENNYYSLPGR
-393 LEGQRDA
+393 RDA
-400 LLCGNSSDA
+400 LLCGNGSGA
-409 GQCPEGYTCIKA
+409 GLCPEGFVCLKT
-421 GRNPNY
+421 GRNPDY
-427 GYTSFDTFS
+427 GYTSFDTFG

-443 RLMTQDYWENLYQLT
+443 RLMTQDYWENLYQQT

-464 TYMIFF
+464 PYMVFF

-480 LINLILAVVAMAY
+480 LVNLILAVVAMAY
-493 EEQNQATM
+493 EEQNQATI
-501 EEAEQKEAEFQQML
+501 EEAQQKEEEFQAML
-515 EQLKKQQEEAQTTA
+515 EQLKRQQEEAQQ
-529 AVAAASV
+529 VAAA
-536 ASRDFSGVGGLGELL
+536 AATESGEYNGRGGPTS
-551 ESSSEASKLST
+551 ESSSGTSKLSS

-568 RNRRKKRRQKE
+568 RNRRKKRKQRE
-579 LAEAEERREVDT
+579 EEEERGVCDK
-591 FPKSESEDS
+591 FHKSESEDS
-600 IRRGARL
+600 IKRSSFRFSIDANRL
-607 SYDQRTST
+607 SYEKRCSSPN
-615 HQSLLSL
+615 QSLLSI

-635 SVFSFRGRAKDV
+635 SLFSFRGRARDM

-658 STLEDNE
+658 STFEESD
-665 SRRDSLFVPNRHNSE
+665 SRRGSLFLPRRLE
-680 RRNSNTS
+680 RRSSAVSQTS
-687 QASLSSK
+687 LGAPRI
-694 MVPPLPAN
+694 VLPAN
-702 GKMHSSVD
+702 GKMHCAVD

-715 SLVGGPAALPS
+715 SL
-726 PTGQLLPE
+726 
-734 GTTTETEI
+734 GTTTDTELK
-742 RKRRLS
+742 KRRTGFRKP
-748 SYQISMELMEES
+748 SMDYLEEPGG
-760 AARQRAMSI
+760 RQRAMSV

-790 WYRFANTFLIW
+790 WYRFANTALIW
-801 DCWSPWLKVK
+801 DCCPTWLKIK
-811 HAVNLIVMDP
+811 NIVNTVVMDP

-834 TLFMAMEHYPMTP
+834 TLFMAMEHYPMTDD
-847 YFNHVLLVGN
+847 FSNALTVGN
-857 LVFTGIFTAEMAL
+857 LVFTGIFTAEMCFKIIAL
-870 KVIAMDPYYYFQEG
+870 DPYYYFQEG
-884 WNIFDGII
+884 WNIFDGFI

-966 KSYKECVCKIAED
+966 KSYKECVCKISDE
-979 CELPRWHMNDF
+979 CKLPRWHMHDF

-1009 WDCMEVAGQT
+1009 WDCMEVAGQS
-1019 MCLIVFMLV
+1019 MCLIVFMMV

-1049 SDNLAATD
+1049 ADNLAATD
-1057 DDNEMNNLQIAVARI
+1057 DDSEMNNLQIAVGRI
-1072 QKGIDYVKK
+1072 QRGIAFVKSTVLQSLCFGGSGKGLAKESKPLD
-1081 KMREVV
+1081 
-1087 QKSVCRKQKAIE
+1087 
-1099 DIKVLEE
+1099 E
-1106 LNNKRDLYIS
+1106 LHSNGKGNFVS
-1116 NHTMVEITKDVNYLR
+1116 NHTSVEISKDPSGVYMTE
-1131 DGNGTTSGVGTGS
+1131 GNGRPGGGLVVGVGVGGDST
-1144 SVEKYIID
+1144 EKYPM
-1152 ENDYMSFIN
+1152 EECDYMSFIH
-1161 NPGLTVTVPI
+1161 NPSLTVTVPI
-1171 AIGESDFEN
+1171 AVGESDFEN
-1180 INTEEFSSESD
+1180 LNTEDFSSDSSD
-1191 LGESKE
+1191 MEGSKE
-1197 KLNAASSSEGSTVDI
+1197 KLDIVPKHLSSSEGSTVDI
-1212 APPGEGEQAEI
+1212 RPPGDGVDSIEL
-1223 EPEEAL
+1223 EPEESL
-1229 EPEACFTEGCIKKF
+1229 DPEACFTEGCVSRF
-1243 PCCQVSIEDGKGKIW
+1243 QCCQINEEEGHFKTW
-1258 WNFRKTCYIIVEHN
+1258 WNLRKTCFIIVEHN
-1272 WFETFIVFMI
+1272 WFESFIIFMI
-1282 LLSSGALAFEDIYTE
+1282 LLSSGALAFEDIYIE

-1303 TMLEYA
+1303 TVLEYS

-1322 LKWVAYGFQ
+1322 LKWVAYGFVK
-1331 MYFTNAWCWL
+1331 YFTNAWCWL

-1352 LVANALGYSELGAIK
+1352 LVANALGYSELTAIK

-1389 VVNALVG
+1389 VVNALLG

-1422 FAGKFYHCVNTTTGE
+1422 FAGKYYYCVNTTTDE
-1437 MFNIS
+1437 TLPIDRAN
-1442 EVDNKTQ
+1442 NKTE
-1449 CDELT
+1449 CLNLVNDS
-1454 NNNQAARWKNVKV
+1454 ARWRNVKI

-1500 VEDQPYYEDNL
+1500 VEDQPQYEVNL

-1570 KKPQKPIPRPGN
+1570 KKPQKPIPRPTN
-1582 KFQGLVFDF
+1582 AFQGCVFDCI
-1591 VTKQAFDISIMILI
+1591 TKQAFDIVIMILI
-1605 CLNMVTMMVET
+1605 CLNMVTMMVER
-1616 DDQSKEMETILSR
+1616 DDQTEDMDKILYW

-1634 IVLFTGECVLKL
+1634 IVLFTGECVLKM

-1670 VGMFLAEIIE
+1670 VGMFLSEVIE

-1747 YVKREVG
+1747 FVKHEAG

-1768 LCLFQITTS
+1768 ICLFQITTS
-1777 AGWDGLLAP
+1777 GGWDGLLSP
-1786 ILNSGPPDCD
+1786 ILNKREPDCD
-1796 PEIDHPG
+1796 SQIEHPG
-1803 SSVKGDCGNPSVGI
+1803 NYYKGNCGNPSVGI

-1826 SFLVVVNMYI
+1826 CFLIVVNMYI

-1863 EVWEKFDPDA
+1863 EVWERFDPDA
-1873 SQFIEYSKLSD
+1873 TQFMEYSKLSD
-1884 FAASLDPP
+1884 FADALDPP
-1892 LLIPKPNHVQL
+1892 LRMPKPNMIQL
-1903 IAMDLPMVSGD
+1903 ISMDLPMVSGE

-1925 TKRVLGDSEE
+1925 TKRVLGEGGE
-1935 MDLLRVQ
+1935 MDVLRGQ
-1942 MEDRFMA
+1942 MEERFMA
-1949 ANPSKVSYEPITTTL
+1949 SNPSKVSYEPITTTL
-1964 KRKQEEVSATIIQRA
+1964 RRKQEDMSATIIQRA
-1979 FRRYLLKQKVKKVT
+1979 FRHYMIRLAMKKASALYKEKLKEGIR
-1993 SLYNKDKCKDGDALP
+1993 DPD
-2008 IKDVITDKFNGNST
+2008 KDVMVISKFTENST
-2022 PEKTDE
+2022 SDKTDMTP
-2028 SSSTTSPPSYDS
+2028 STASPPSYNS
-2040 VTKPDKE
+2040 VTKSDKD
-2047 KYEKGKTN
+2047 KYEKEN
-2055 RDYKGKDNRVNK
+2055 RDKENKGKDRK

>member
-1 MAQALLVPPGPD
+1 MAQTQLAPPGPD
-13 SFRYFTR
+13 SLVHFTR
-20 ESLSAIEKRCAE
+20 ESLVAIERCIAE
-32 EKAKKPKQDHP
+32 EKAKKPKDQHNN
-43 DVDDENGPKPNSD
+43 DDENGPKPHRD
-56 LEAGKTLPFIYGDI
+56 LEAGKSLPFIYGDL
-70 PPGMVSEPLED
+70 PRGMVSEPMED
-81 LDPYYSNKKTFIVL
+81 LDSFYRAKKTFIVL
-95 NKGKAIFRFSATSA
+95 NRGKAIFRFSATPA
-109 LYLLTPFNPLRKI
+109 LYILSPFNPIRKI

-129 SLFSMLIMCTILTNC
+129 SLFSMLIMCTIMTNC
-144 VFMTMSNPP
+144 VFMTMHNPP

-174 ILARGFCLEGFT
+174 ILARGFCIDHFT

-199 ILMAYVTEFV
+199 IVMAYVTEFV
-209 NLGNVS
+209 N
-215 ALRTFRVLRALK
+215 
-227 TISVIPG
+227 
-234 KKWRGLAKWP
+234 
-244 APCTSDCFL
+244 
-253 CAVIVF
+253 
-259 VCELPYYRYVTE
+259 
-271 FVDLGNV
+271 LGNV

-334 FMGNLR
+334 FMGNLK
-340 HKCLIWPPA
+340 HKCVQWPPPDFGFNA
-349 NFTFEINIT
+349 TNTSLGLNDTMTDETQNTFDFE
-358 SYFGST
+358 SYILNDTNYYF
-364 VGENETFINNTGS
+364 
-377 TFNWDEY
+377 
-384 IEDPRNFYV
+384 
-393 LEGQRDA
+393 LEGSKDA
-400 LLCGNSSDA
+400 LLCGNGSDA
-409 GQCPEGYTCIKA
+409 GQCPESYTCMKA
-421 GRNPNY
+421 GKNPNY

-443 RLMTQDYWENLYQLT
+443 RLMTQDFWENLYQLT

-480 LINLILAVVAMAY
+480 LVNLILAVVAMAY
-493 EEQNQATM
+493 DEQNQATL
-501 EEAEQKEAEFQQML
+501 EEAKEKEAEFQQML
-515 EQLKKQQEEAQTTA
+515 EQLRRHQEEAQ
-529 AVAAASV
+529 AAAALAAEVEEGSERV
-536 ASRDFSGVGGLGELL
+536 GMCEMSHSSSDASRL
-551 ESSSEASKLST
+551 SS
-562 KSAKER
+562 KSAKEW
-568 RNRRKKRRQKE
+568 RNRRKKRRQGG
-579 LAEAEERREVDT
+579 EEKDDEKMH
-591 FPKSESEDS
+591 KSESEDNGRKGNGFRFS
-600 IRRGARL
+600 IDRNGL
-607 SYDQRTST
+607 SYENKNSSP
-615 HQSLLSL
+615 HQSLLSV
-622 RGSLFSPRRNSRA
+622 RGSIFSPRRNSR
-635 SVFSFRGRAKDV
+635 SSIFSFKARTKDV

-658 STLEDNE
+658 STFEDNE
-665 SRRDSLFVPNRHNSE
+665 SRRGSLFIPRRQGE
-680 RRNSNTS
+680 RRSSNVS
-687 QASLSSK
+687 QASRCSK
-694 MVPPLPAN
+694 ILPVLPVN
-702 GKMHSSVD
+702 GKKHSTVD

-715 SLVGGPAALPS
+715 SLAGGLSTPTS
-726 PTGQLLPE
+726 PIGRLLPE
-734 GTTTETEI
+734 GTHTDADRKKKRI
-742 RKRRLS
+742 RSNQLS
-748 SYQISMELMEES
+748 MDFLDDSIP
-760 AARQRAMSI
+760 RQRALSVV
-769 ASILTNTMEEL
+769 SILTNTMEEL

-785 KCPPC
+785 KFPPC
-790 WYRFANTFLIW
+790 WYKFANNFLIW
-801 DCWSPWLKVK
+801 DCHPQWLKVK
-811 HAVNLIVMDP
+811 EIVHLIVMDP

-834 TLFMAMEHYPMTP
+834 TLFMAMEHYPMTED
-847 YFNHVLLVGN
+847 FESVLSNGN
-857 LVFTGIFTAEMAL
+857 LVFTGIFTGEMIFKIIAL
-870 KVIAMDPYYYFQEG
+870 DPYYYFQEG
-884 WNIFDGII
+884 WNIFDSII

-966 KSYKECVCKIAED
+966 KNYKEFVCKIEKR
-979 CELPRWHMNDF
+979 CILPRWHMNDF

-1009 WDCMEVAGQT
+1009 WDCMEVAGQS
-1019 MCLIVFMLV
+1019 MCLVVFMMV

-1049 SDNLAATD
+1049 ADNLAATD
-1057 DDNEMNNLQIAVARI
+1057 DDNEINNLQIAVNRI
-1072 QKGIDYVKK
+1072 QNGVDYVK
-1081 KMREVV
+1081 RNV
-1087 QKSVCRKQKAIE
+1087 QELFQKAFVKTKVTE
-1099 DIKVLEE
+1099 DIKPLDE
-1106 LNNKRDLYIS
+1106 LQKKKDIYIS
-1116 NHTMVEITKDVNYLR
+1116 DHTTVELCKEVDYHK
-1131 DGNGTTSGVGTGS
+1131 DGNCTTSGIGS
-1144 SVEKYIID
+1144 SMGKYNAD
-1152 ENDYMSFIN
+1152 EGDNMSFIH
-1161 NPGLTVTVPI
+1161 NPSLTVTVPI
-1171 AIGESDFEN
+1171 AVGESDFEN
-1180 INTEEFSSESD
+1180 LNTEDFTSESD
-1191 LGESKE
+1191 TEGSKE
-1197 KLNAASSSEGSTVDI
+1197 KLPDSSSSEGSTVDI
-1212 APPGEGEQAEI
+1212 SPPGEGEQ
-1223 EPEEAL
+1223 PEET
-1229 EPEACFTEGCIKKF
+1229 PEESTDPDACFTEGCVRKF
-1243 PCCQVSIEDGKGKIW
+1243 PFCYVNIEEDPGKSW
-1258 WNFRKTCYIIVEHN
+1258 WNLRKTCYKIVEHN
-1272 WFETFIVFMI
+1272 WFETFIIFMI
-1282 LLSSGALAFEDIYTE
+1282 LLSSGALAFEDIYVE
-1297 QRKTIK
+1297 QRKNIK
-1303 TMLEYA
+1303 SMLEYA
-1309 DKVFTYIFILEML
+1309 DKIFTYIFILEML
-1322 LKWVAYGFQ
+1322 LKWVAYGFVK
-1331 MYFTNAWCWL
+1331 YFTNAWCWL

-1389 VVNALVG
+1389 VVNALLG

-1422 FAGKFYHCVNTTTGE
+1422 FAGKYYHCINTTDGTR
-1437 MFNIS
+1437 FPIHV
-1442 EVDNKTQ
+1442 VDNRTECIQ
-1449 CDELT
+1449 LNES
-1454 NNNQAARWKNVKV
+1454 ARWKNVKI

-1473 AGYLALLQV
+1473 LGYLALLQV
-1482 ATFKGWMDIMYA
+1482 ATFKGWTDIMYA
-1494 AVDSRD
+1494 AIDSRK
-1500 VEDQPYYEDNL
+1500 VKQQPDYECNL
-1511 YMYLYFVIFIIFG
+1511 YMYFYFVIFIIFG

-1540 NQQKKKFG
+1540 SQQKKKFG

-1570 KKPQKPIPRPGN
+1570 KKPQKPIPRPLN
-1582 KFQGLVFDF
+1582 KIQGMVFDL
-1591 VTKQAFDISIMILI
+1591 VTQQVFDISIMILI
-1605 CLNMVTMMVET
+1605 CLNMVTMMIET
-1616 DDQSKEMETILSR
+1616 DDQSNDMNNILYW

-1634 IVLFTGECVLKL
+1634 IVLFTCECVLKL
-1646 ISLRHYY
+1646 IALRYYY
-1653 FTIGWNIFDF
+1653 FTIGWNTFDF

-1747 YVKREVG
+1747 YVKKESG

-1768 LCLFQITTS
+1768 ICLFQITTS

-1796 PEIDHPG
+1796 PKKDNPG
-1803 SSVKGDCGNPSVGI
+1803 SPIKGDCGNPPVAI
-1817 FFFVSYIII
+1817 LFFVSYIII
-1826 SFLVVVNMYI
+1826 SFLIVINMYI
-1836 AVILENFSV
+1836 AIILENFSV

-1863 EVWEKFDPDA
+1863 EVWEKFDSDA
-1873 SQFIEYSKLSD
+1873 TQFMEYGRLHD
-1884 FAASLDPP
+1884 FADALEPP
-1892 LLIPKPNHVQL
+1892 LRVAKPNKIQL

-1925 TKRVLGDSEE
+1925 TKRVLGESGE
-1935 MDLLRVQ
+1935 MDVLRQQ
-1942 MEDRFMA
+1942 MEERFMA
-1949 ANPSKVSYEPITTTL
+1949 CNPSKISYEPITTTL
-1964 KRKQEEVSATIIQRA
+1964 RRKQERVSATIIQRA
-1979 FRRYLLKQKVKKVT
+1979 FRRYLIRRTLKQASVMFKEKGKA
-1993 SLYNKDKCKDGDALP
+1993 SELLP
-2008 IKDVITDKFNGNST
+2008 GKEEMVIDKFNEIST
-2022 PEKTDE
+2022 TDKTDMTP
-2028 SSSTTSPPSYDS
+2028 STTSPPSYDS
-2040 VTKPDKE
+2040 VTKPERTREDKE
-2047 KYEKGKTN
+2047 KED
-2055 RDYKGKDNRVNK
+2055 RGKDVREYK

>member
-1 MAQALLVPPGPD
+1 MAQTLLVPPGPD
-13 SFRYFTR
+13 SFFYFTR
-20 ESLSAIEKRCAE
+20 ESLAAIEQRIAE
-32 EKAKKPKQDHP
+32 EKANSLKQNHKDN
-43 DVDDENGPKPNSD
+43 VNEENGPKPNRD

-81 LDPYYSNKKTFIVL
+81 LDPYYINKKTFIVL
-95 NKGKAIFRFSATSA
+95 NKGKAIFRFSATPA
-109 LYLLTPFNPLRKI
+109 LYILSPFHPLRKI

-129 SLFSMLIMCTILTNC
+129 SLFSILIMCTILTNC
-144 VFMTMSNPP
+144 VFMTMSEPQ

-174 ILARGFCLEGFT
+174 ILARGFCIDDFT
-186 FLRDPWNWLDFSV
+186 FLRDPWNWLDFTV
-199 ILMAYVTEFV
+199 LIFV
-209 NLGNVS
+209 YL
-215 ALRTFRVLRALK
+215 
-227 TISVIPG
+227 
-234 KKWRGLAKWP
+234 
-244 APCTSDCFL
+244 
-253 CAVIVF
+253 
-259 VCELPYYRYVTE
+259 TE

-340 HKCLIWPPA
+340 NKCLLWPLG
-349 NFTFEINIT
+349 NL
-358 SYFGST
+358 SYSEDRFAPF
-364 VGENETFINNTGS
+364 FINGTVFDWKAYTENK
-377 TFNWDEY
+377 NH
-384 IEDPRNFYV
+384 FYS
-393 LEGQRDA
+393 LEGQKDA
-400 LLCGNSSDA
+400 LLCGNNSDA
-409 GQCPEGYTCIKA
+409 GQCPEGYTCVKA

-493 EEQNQATM
+493 EEQNQATL
-501 EEAEQKEAEFQQML
+501 EEAKQKEEEFQQIL
-515 EQLKKQQEEAQTTA
+515 EQLKKQQEEAQVSA
-529 AVAAASV
+529 IASAAAELK
-536 ASRDFSGVGGLGELL
+536 DFSGDGRICGFS
-551 ESSSEASKLST
+551 ESSSEASNLSS

-568 RNRRKKRRQKE
+568 RNRKKKRQRARSGGEDK
-579 LAEAEERREVDT
+579 LDGVKL
-591 FPKSESEDS
+591 PKSDSEGS
-600 IRRGARL
+600 IKRKGSRFSLEGNRL
-607 SYDQRTST
+607 TCKKQFTSP
-615 HQSLLSL
+615 HQSLLSI
-622 RGSLFSPRRNSRA
+622 RGSLFSPRRSSRT
-635 SVFSFRGRAKDV
+635 SLFSFRGRTKDV

-658 STLEDNE
+658 STFEEND
-665 SRRDSLFVPNRHNSE
+665 SRRDSLFVPPRHE
-680 RRNSNTS
+680 RRNSNVS
-687 QASLSSK
+687 QGSRSSRI
-694 MVPPLPAN
+694 LPMN
-702 GKMHSSVD
+702 GKMHSTVD
-710 CNGVV
+710 CNGMV
-715 SLVGGPAALPS
+715 SLVGGQTSLLS

-734 GTTTETEI
+734 STTTGIEI
-742 RKRRLS
+742 KKRRSS
-748 SYQISMELMEES
+748 SYKISMDLLEDPTV
-760 AARQRAMSI
+760 RHRAMSI
-769 ASILTNTMEEL
+769 ASIITNTMEEL

-790 WYRFANTFLIW
+790 WYKFANTFLIW
-801 DCWSPWLKVK
+801 DCWDPWLKVK
-811 HAVNLIVMDP
+811 HIVSSIVMDP
-821 FVDLAIT
+821 IVELAIT

-834 TLFMAMEHYPMTP
+834 TLFMSMEYYPMT
-847 YFNHVLLVGN
+847 NHFRDVLSIGN
-857 LVFTGIFTAEMAL
+857 LVFTGIFTAEMVL
-870 KVIAMDPYYYFQEG
+870 KLVAMHPYYYFQVG

-892 VSLSLME
+892 VTLSLVE
-899 LGLANVEGLS
+899 LFLSNVDGLS

-914 RLLRVFK
+914 RLLRIFK
-921 LAKSWPTLNMLIKII
+921 LAKSWPTLNKLIKII

-966 KSYKECVCKIAED
+966 KSYKDCVCKISTD
-979 CELPRWHMNDF
+979 CVLPRWHMQDF

-1009 WDCMEVAGQT
+1009 WDCMEVAGQV
-1019 MCLIVFMLV
+1019 MCLIVFMMV

-1049 SDNLAATD
+1049 SDNLAATE
-1057 DDNEMNNLQIAVARI
+1057 DDNEANNLQVAVARI
-1072 QKGIDYVKK
+1072 QRGIDYVKRK
-1081 KMREVV
+1081 ALECS
-1087 QKSVCRKQKAIE
+1087 QKTFMKRSKGVDEIQSINQLNHKEDSCTSNPTVAEMNKNLDNRKDE
-1099 DIKVLEE
+1099 
-1106 LNNKRDLYIS
+1106 R
-1116 NHTMVEITKDVNYLR
+1116 EITGVV
-1131 DGNGTTSGVGTGS
+1131 GNH
-1144 SVEKYIID
+1144 
-1152 ENDYMSFIN
+1152 DYALVIH
-1161 NPGLTVTVPI
+1161 NPSLTVTVPI
-1171 AIGESDFEN
+1171 AVGESDFEHL
-1180 INTEEFSSESD
+1180 NTEEFSSESEE
-1191 LGESKE
+1191 ESKE
-1197 KLNAASSSEGSTVDI
+1197 KLNIYSSSEGSTIDI
-1212 APPGEGEQAEI
+1212 VSLGEEKAEI
-1223 EPEEAL
+1223 QSDEAL
-1229 EPEACFTEGCIKKF
+1229 EPKACFTEGCVRKF
-1243 PCCQVSIEDGKGKIW
+1243 KFCQVSIQDKKGKIW
-1258 WNFRKTCYIIVEHN
+1258 WNLRKTCYKIVEHN

-1282 LLSSGALAFEDIYTE
+1282 LLSSGALAFEDIYIE
-1297 QRKTIK
+1297 QHKTIK
-1303 TMLEYA
+1303 TILEYA
-1309 DKVFTYIFILEML
+1309 DKIFTYIFILEMV

-1331 MYFTNAWCWL
+1331 TYFTNAWCWL

-1352 LVANALGYSELGAIK
+1352 LIANALGFSELGPIK

-1389 VVNALVG
+1389 VVNALLG

-1422 FAGKFYHCVNTTTGE
+1422 FAGKFFSCVNTTSGDQFKRE
-1437 MFNIS
+1437 QIK
-1442 EVDNKTQ
+1442 NKTD
-1449 CDELT
+1449 CETLMKSNEDVL
-1454 NNNQAARWKNVKV
+1454 WKNVKV

-1473 AGYLALLQV
+1473 AGYLSLLQV
-1482 ATFKGWMDIMYA
+1482 ATFKGWTDIMYA
-1494 AVDSRD
+1494 AVDSINQ
-1500 VEDQPYYEDNL
+1500 EEQPKYEESL

-1540 NQQKKKFG
+1540 NQQKKKLG

-1570 KKPQKPIPRPGN
+1570 KKPQKPIPRPAN
-1582 KFQGLVFDF
+1582 KFQGLVFDI
-1591 VTKQAFDISIMILI
+1591 VTKQAFDISIMVLI
-1605 CLNMVTMMVET
+1605 CLNMVTMMVEV
-1616 DDQSKEMETILSR
+1616 DDQSDEMKNILYW
-1629 INLVF
+1629 INMVF

-1646 ISLRHYY
+1646 ISLRQYY

-1670 VGMFLAEIIE
+1670 IGMFLDKVIE

-1688 FRVIR
+1688 FRVVR

-1747 YVKREVG
+1747 YVKREAD

-1768 LCLFQITTS
+1768 ICLFQITTS
-1777 AGWDGLLAP
+1777 AGWNGLLSP
-1786 ILNSGPPDCD
+1786 ILNSGEPDCD
-1796 PEIDHPG
+1796 PNIDHPG

-1853 LSEDD
+1853 LGEDD

-1863 EVWEKFDPDA
+1863 EVWEKYDPDA
-1873 SQFIEYSKLSD
+1873 TQFIEYNKLSD

-1892 LLIPKPNHVQL
+1892 LLIAKPNTLQL

-1925 TKRVLGDSEE
+1925 TKRVLGESDE
-1935 MDLLRVQ
+1935 MDALRIQ

-1964 KRKQEEVSATIIQRA
+1964 KRKQEEVSATVVQRA
-1979 FRRYLLKQKVKKVT
+1979 FRLYLLRQTVKKV
-1993 SLYNKDKCKDGDALP
+1993 SFMFCQEKYDLP
-2008 IKDVITDKFNGNST
+2008 IKEDMTLDKLSENSAK
-2022 PEKTDE
+2022 EKTDRTP
-2028 SSSTTSPPSYDS
+2028 STTSPPSYDS
-2040 VTKPDKE
+2040 VTKPGKD
-2047 KYEKGKTN
+2047 KYEKEKSEKEDKSKDI
-2055 RDYKGKDNRVNK
+2055 RDSK

>member
-1 MAQALLVPPGPD
+1 MAQARLVPPGPD

-20 ESLSAIEKRCAE
+20 ESLEAIEKRITE
-32 EKAKKPKQDHP
+32 EKAKKPKQENIND
-43 DVDDENGPKPNSD
+43 DDENGPKPSSD
-56 LEAGKTLPFIYGDI
+56 LEAGKSLPFIYGDI
-70 PPGMVSEPLED
+70 PSGMVSEPLED
-81 LDPYYSNKKTFIVL
+81 LDPYYLNQKTFIVL
-95 NKGKAIFRFSATSA
+95 NRGKAIFRFSATSA
-109 LYLLTPFNPLRKI
+109 LYILTPFNPLRKI
-122 AIKILVH
+122 AIKVLVH

-153 DWTKNVEYTFTGIY
+153 EWAKNVEYTFTGIY

-174 ILARGFCLEGFT
+174 ILARGFCLEKFT

-199 ILMAYVTEFV
+199 IVMAYVTEFV
-209 NLGNVS
+209 N
-215 ALRTFRVLRALK
+215 
-227 TISVIPG
+227 
-234 KKWRGLAKWP
+234 
-244 APCTSDCFL
+244 
-253 CAVIVF
+253 
-259 VCELPYYRYVTE
+259 
-271 FVDLGNV
+271 LGNV

-334 FMGNLR
+334 FMGHLR
-340 HKCLIWPPA
+340 NKCLLWPPLY
-349 NFTFEINIT
+349 NNHGINIT
-358 SYFGST
+358 SY
-364 VGENETFINNTGS
+364 INGTMDANS
-377 TFNWDEY
+377 TFFNSTFPEFNWQEYVEDETHLY
-384 IEDPRNFYV
+384 R
-393 LEGQRDA
+393 LEGFRDF

-409 GQCPEGYTCIKA
+409 GQCPEGYVCIKI

-480 LINLILAVVAMAY
+480 LVNLILAVVAMAY
-493 EEQNQATM
+493 EEQNQATL

-515 EQLKKQQEEAQTTA
+515 EQLKKQQEDAQ
-529 AVAAASV
+529 AAA
-536 ASRDFSGVGGLGELL
+536 AAALNLSREYSEDGGFGPLS
-551 ESSSEASKLST
+551 ESSSEVSKLST
-562 KSAKER
+562 KSAKDR
-568 RNRRKKRRQKE
+568 KNKIRQKKRGGD
-579 LAEAEERREVDT
+579 EEKGDDEK
-591 FPKSESEDS
+591 FPKSESETS
-600 IRRGARL
+600 IKRKGFRFSIEGNRL
-607 SYDQRTST
+607 TYENKFSSP
-615 HQSLLSL
+615 HQSLLSI

-635 SVFSFRGRAKDV
+635 SLFSFRNRAKDM

-658 STLEDNE
+658 STFEDNE
-665 SRRDSLFVPNRHNSE
+665 SRRGSLFVPHRHLE
-680 RRNSNTS
+680 RRNSNISQTS
-687 QASLSSK
+687 KTSK
-694 MVPPLPAN
+694 IIPMLPAN
-702 GKMHSSVD
+702 GKMHSTVD

-715 SLVGGPAALPS
+715 SLLGGPSVPTS
-726 PTGQLLPE
+726 PVGLLLPE

-742 RKRRLS
+742 RKRKS
-748 SYQISMELMEES
+748 SCYQVSMDLLEDPTMM
-760 AARQRAMSI
+760 RQRALSV

-790 WYRFANTFLIW
+790 WYKFANTFLIW
-801 DCWSPWLKVK
+801 DCTPYWLNIKHVVK
-811 HAVNLIVMDP
+811 LVVMDP

-834 TLFMAMEHYPMTP
+834 TLFMAMEHYPMTDE
-847 YFNHVLLVGN
+847 FNYVLSAGN
-857 LVFTGIFTAEMAL
+857 LVFTGIFTAEMIFKLIAL
-870 KVIAMDPYYYFQEG
+870 DPYYYFQEG

-1009 WDCMEVAGQT
+1009 WDCMEVAGQS
-1019 MCLIVFMLV
+1019 MCLLVFMLV

-1049 SDNLAATD
+1049 SDNLTATD
-1057 DDNEMNNLQIAVARI
+1057 DDNEMNNLQIAVGRI
-1072 QKGIDYVKK
+1072 QKGIDFVKKTVRECLQKPFVKK
-1081 KMREVV
+1081 KKVLDE
-1087 QKSVCRKQKAIE
+1087 
-1099 DIKVLEE
+1099 IKPLEE
-1106 LNNKRDLYIS
+1106 LHNRKESCLYNHNAIDINKDLDY
-1116 NHTMVEITKDVNYLR
+1116 HKG
-1131 DGNGTTSGVGTGS
+1131 GNGTTSGVGS

-1152 ENDYMSFIN
+1152 ESDYMSFIH
-1161 NPGLTVTVPI
+1161 NPSLTVTVPI
-1171 AIGESDFEN
+1171 AVGESDFEN
-1180 INTEEFSSESD
+1180 LNTEDFSSESD
-1191 LGESKE
+1191 LEESKE
-1197 KLNAASSSEGSTVDI
+1197 KLNLTSSSEGSTVDI
-1212 APPGEGEQAEI
+1212 RPPGAAVEGEGELVDL

-1229 EPEACFTEGCIKKF
+1229 EPDACFTEGCVKRF
-1243 PCCQVSIEDGKGKIW
+1243 PICHVNIEENNGKIW
-1258 WNFRKTCYIIVEHN
+1258 WAFRKTCYTIVEHN
-1272 WFETFIVFMI
+1272 WFETFIIFMI
-1282 LLSSGALAFEDIYTE
+1282 LLSSGALAFEDIYIE

-1322 LKWVAYGFQ
+1322 LKWVAYGFVK
-1331 MYFTNAWCWL
+1331 YFTNAWCWL

-1352 LVANALGYSELGAIK
+1352 LIANALGYSELGAIK

-1389 VVNALVG
+1389 VVNALIG

-1422 FAGKFYHCVNTTTGE
+1422 FAGKYYHCVNTTTGLN
-1437 MFNIS
+1437 FLHTDVNNYS
-1442 EVDNKTQ
+1442 ECLQLVKA
-1449 CDELT
+1449 
-1454 NNNQAARWKNVKV
+1454 NQSARWKNVKV

-1494 AVDSRD
+1494 AVDSRKLM
-1500 VEDQPYYEDNL
+1500 DQPKYEDNI

-1570 KKPQKPIPRPGN
+1570 KKPQKPIPRPPN
-1582 KFQGLVFDF
+1582 KYQGFVFDL
-1591 VTKQAFDISIMILI
+1591 VTKQAFDITIMILI
-1605 CLNMVTMMVET
+1605 CLNMVTMMIET
-1616 DDQSKEMETILSR
+1616 DEQSDDMENNLYW

-1634 IVLFTGECVLKL
+1634 IVLFTSEFVLKL

-1670 VGMFLAEIIE
+1670 VGMFLADMIE
-1680 KYFVSPTL
+1680 NYFVSPTL

-1747 YVKREVG
+1747 YVKKESG

-1768 LCLFQITTS
+1768 ICLFQITTS

-1786 ILNSGPPDCD
+1786 ILNSGAPDCD
-1796 PEIDHPG
+1796 PHAEHPG

-1853 LSEDD
+1853 LGEDD

-1873 SQFIEYSKLSD
+1873 TQFIQYSKLTN
-1884 FAASLDPP
+1884 FADALDPP
-1892 LLIPKPNHVQL
+1892 LRIPKPNKVQL

-1925 TKRVLGDSEE
+1925 TKRVLGEGDE
-1935 MDLLRVQ
+1935 MDNLRQ
-1942 MEDRFMA
+1942 PMEERFMA
-1949 ANPSKVSYEPITTTL
+1949 SNPSKVSYEPITSTL
-1964 KRKQEEVSATIIQRA
+1964 RRKQEELSAVIIQRC
-1979 FRRYLLKQKVKKVT
+1979 FRNYFLRKTIKKA
-1993 SLYNKDKCKDGDALP
+1993 SYMYRKDKMKEVNSLP
-2008 IKDVITDKFNGNST
+2008 IKEDMVIDKLNGNST
-2022 PEKTDE
+2022 TEKTDMTP
-2028 SSSTTSPPSYDS
+2028 STTSPPSYDS
-2040 VTKPDKE
+2040 VTKPEKE
-2047 KYEKGKTN
+2047 KHEKDKAEKE
-2055 RDYKGKDNRVNK
+2055 DKSKDARENK

>member
-1 MAQALLVPPGPD
+1 MAQALLVPPGPE
-13 SFRYFTR
+13 SFRLFTR
-20 ESLSAIEKRCAE
+20 ESLAAIEKRAAE
-32 EKAKKPKQDHP
+32 EKAKKPKREQDN
-43 DVDDENGPKPNSD
+43 DDENKPKPNSD
-56 LEAGKTLPFIYGDI
+56 LEAGKNLPFIYGDI
-70 PPGMVSEPLED
+70 PPEMVSEPLED
-81 LDPYYSNKKTFIVL
+81 LDPYYISKKTFIVL

-109 LYLLTPFNPLRKI
+109 F
-122 AIKILVH
+122 
-129 SLFSMLIMCTILTNC
+129 MLIMCTILTNC
-144 VFMTMSNPP
+144 VFMTLSNPP

-174 ILARGFCLEGFT
+174 ILARGFCLEDFT

-199 ILMAYVTEFV
+199 IVMA
-209 NLGNVS
+209 
-215 ALRTFRVLRALK
+215 
-227 TISVIPG
+227 
-234 KKWRGLAKWP
+234 
-244 APCTSDCFL
+244 
-253 CAVIVF
+253 
-259 VCELPYYRYVTE
+259 YVTE

-340 HKCLIWPPA
+340 NKCLQWPPSDSA
-349 NFTFEINIT
+349 FETNTT
-358 SYFGST
+358 SYFNGT
-364 VGENETFINNTGS
+364 VDSNGIFVNVTMS
-377 TFNWDEY
+377 TFNWKDY
-384 IEDPRNFYV
+384 IED
-393 LEGQRDA
+393 D
-400 LLCGNSSDA
+400 
-409 GQCPEGYTCIKA
+409 
-421 GRNPNY
+421 
-427 GYTSFDTFS
+427 
-436 WAFLSLF
+436 
-443 RLMTQDYWENLYQLT
+443 M
-458 LRAAGK
+458 
-464 TYMIFF
+464 
-470 VLVIFLGSFY
+470 
-480 LINLILAVVAMAY
+480 VAMAY
-493 EEQNQATM
+493 EEQNQATL

-515 EQLKKQQEEAQTTA
+515 EQLKKQQEEAQ
-529 AVAAASV
+529 AVAAASA
-536 ASRDFSGVGGLGELL
+536 ASRDFSGKGGLGELL
-551 ESSSEASKLST
+551 ESSSEASKLSS
-562 KSAKER
+562 KSAKEW
-568 RNRRKKRRQKE
+568 RNRRKKRRQ
-579 LAEAEERREVDT
+579 REHLEGINKGEGDRFT
-591 FPKSESEDS
+591 KSESEDS
-600 IRRGARL
+600 VKRRSFLFSMDGNRL
-607 SYDQRTST
+607 TSDKKLYSP
-615 HQSLLSL
+615 HQSLLSI
-622 RGSLFSPRRNSRA
+622 RGSLFSPRRNSKT
-635 SVFSFRGRAKDV
+635 SIFSFRGRAKDV

-658 STLEDNE
+658 STLEDSE
-665 SRRDSLFVPNRHNSE
+665 SRRDSLFVPHRHGE
-680 RRNSNTS
+680 RRNSNVS
-687 QASLSSK
+687 QASMSSR
-694 MVPPLPAN
+694 MVPGLPAN
-702 GKMHSSVD
+702 GKMHSTVD

-715 SLVGGPAALPS
+715 SL
-726 PTGQLLPE
+726 
-734 GTTTETEI
+734 GTTTETEV

-748 SYQISMELMEES
+748 SYQISMDMLEDS
-760 AARQRAMSI
+760 SGRQRAMSI

-790 WYRFANTFLIW
+790 WYRFSNVFLIW
-801 DCWSPWLKVK
+801 DCCDAWLKIK
-811 HAVNLIVMDP
+811 HLVNLIVMDP
-821 FVDLAIT
+821 FVDLSIT

-834 TLFMAMEHYPMTP
+834 TLFMAMEHYPMTGQ
-847 YFNHVLLVGN
+847 FSSVLTIGN
-857 LVFTGIFTAEMAL
+857 LVFTGIFTAEMVL
-870 KVIAMDPYYYFQEG
+870 KIIAMDPYYYFQEG

-966 KSYKECVCKIAED
+966 KSYKECVCKISSD
-979 CELPRWHMNDF
+979 CQLPRWHMNDF

-1057 DDNEMNNLQIAVARI
+1057 DDNEMNNLQIAVGRM
-1072 QKGIDYVKK
+1072 QKGIDYVKNK
-1081 KMREVV
+1081 IHECF
-1087 QKSVCRKQKAIE
+1087 QKTFLRKPKVIE
-1099 DIKVLEE
+1099 IHEGNKIDSCMSNNTGIEISKE
-1106 LNNKRDLYIS
+1106 LN
-1116 NHTMVEITKDVNYLR
+1116 YLK

-1144 SVEKYIID
+1144 SVEKYVID

-1161 NPGLTVTVPI
+1161 NPSLTVTVPI
-1171 AIGESDFEN
+1171 AVGESDFEN
-1180 INTEEFSSESD
+1180 LNTEEFSSESE
-1191 LGESKE
+1191 LEESKE
-1197 KLNAASSSEGSTVDI
+1197 KLNATSSSEGSTVDI
-1212 APPGEGEQAEI
+1212 APPREGEQAEM
-1223 EPEEAL
+1223 EPEEDL
-1229 EPEACFTEGCIKKF
+1229 KPEACFTEGCIKKF
-1243 PCCQVSIEDGKGKIW
+1243 PLCQVSIEEGKGKTW
-1258 WNFRKTCYIIVEHN
+1258 WNLRKTCYSIVEHN

-1282 LLSSGALAFEDIYTE
+1282 LLSSGALAFEDIYIE

-1331 MYFTNAWCWL
+1331 TYFTNAWCWL

-1422 FAGKFYHCVNTTTGE
+1422 FAGKFYHCVNVTTGN
-1437 MFNIS
+1437 MFEVS
-1442 EVDNKTQ
+1442 EV
-1449 CDELT
+1449 
-1454 NNNQAARWKNVKV
+1454 NNLSDCQSLGNQARWKNVKV

-1500 VEDQPYYEDNL
+1500 VKLQPVYEENL

-1540 NQQKKKFG
+1540 NQQKKKISIPQLSPFSILSFCLLHIHITRILICFCNTCWDCNHFILCLYFG

-1570 KKPQKPIPRPGN
+1570 KKPQKPIPRPSN
-1582 KFQGLVFDF
+1582 KFQGMVFDF
-1591 VTKQAFDISIMILI
+1591 VTRQVFDISIMILI

-1616 DDQSKEMETILSR
+1616 DDQSKYMTLVLSR

-1634 IVLFTGECVLKL
+1634 IILFTGESVLKL
-1646 ISLRHYY
+1646 ISLRYYY

-1670 VGMFLAEIIE
+1670 VGMFLAELIE

-1747 YVKREVG
+1747 YVKREAG

-1786 ILNSGPPDCD
+1786 ILNSAPPDCD
-1796 PEIDHPG
+1796 PDTIHPG

-1853 LSEDD
+1853 LGEDD

-1873 SQFIEYSKLSD
+1873 TQFMEYSKLSD
-1884 FAASLDPP
+1884 FAAALDPP
-1892 LLIPKPNHVQL
+1892 LLIAKPNKIQL

-1925 TKRVLGDSEE
+1925 TKRVLGESGE
-1935 MDLLRVQ
+1935 MDALRIQ

-1949 ANPSKVSYEPITTTL
+1949 SNPSKVSYEPITTTL
-1964 KRKQEEVSATIIQRA
+1964 KRKQEEVSAAIIQRN
-1979 FRRYLLKQKVKKVT
+1979 FRCYLLRQRLKKV
-1993 SLYNKDKCKDGDALP
+1993 SSEYNKEAIKGRIDLP
-2008 IKDVITDKFNGNST
+2008 IKEDMIIDKLNGNST
-2022 PEKTDE
+2022 PEKTDG

-2047 KYEKGKTN
+2047 KFEKDKAEKE
-2055 RDYKGKDNRVNK
+2055 YKGKEVRENQK
-2067 K
+2067 

>member
-1 MAQALLVPPGPD
+1 MAQALLVPPGPE

-20 ESLSAIEKRCAE
+20 DSLAAIEKRSAE
-32 EKAKKPKQDHP
+32 EKAKKPKQEHTD
-43 DVDDENGPKPNSD
+43 DDDENGPKPNSD

-81 LDPYYSNKKTFIVL
+81 LDPYYINKKTFIVL

-109 LYLLTPFNPLRKI
+109 LYILTPFNPIRKI

-209 NLGNVS
+209 
-215 ALRTFRVLRALK
+215 
-227 TISVIPG
+227 
-234 KKWRGLAKWP
+234 
-244 APCTSDCFL
+244 
-253 CAVIVF
+253 
-259 VCELPYYRYVTE
+259 
-271 FVDLGNV
+271 DLGNV

-340 HKCLIWPPA
+340 NKCLQWPPD
-349 NFTFEINIT
+349 NSTFEINII
-358 SYFGST
+358 SYFNST
-364 VGENETFINNTGS
+364 MNENGTFVNMTVS
-377 TFNWDEY
+377 TFNWKDY
-384 IEDPRNFYV
+384 IEDETHFYI

-409 GQCPEGYTCIKA
+409 GQCPEGYICVKA

-443 RLMTQDYWENLYQLT
+443 RLMTQDFWENLYQLT

-493 EEQNQATM
+493 EEQNQATL

-551 ESSSEASKLST
+551 ESSSEASKLSS

-579 LAEAEERREVDT
+579 MSEAEDKGDIDK

-600 IRRGARL
+600 IRRKGFRFSTEGSQLTYEKRL
-607 SYDQRTST
+607 TSP
-615 HQSLLSL
+615 HQSLLSI
-622 RGSLFSPRRNSRA
+622 RGSLFSPRRNSKT
-635 SVFSFRGRAKDV
+635 SIFSFRGHAKDV

-665 SRRDSLFVPNRHNSE
+665 SRRDSLFVPNRHGE
-680 RRNSNTS
+680 RRNSNIS
-687 QASLSSK
+687 QASVSSR
-694 MVPPLPAN
+694 MIPALPVN
-702 GKMHSSVD
+702 GKMHSTVD

-715 SLVGGPAALPS
+715 SLVGGPSTLTS
-726 PTGQLLPE
+726 PTGQLIPE

-748 SYQISMELMEES
+748 SYQISMEMLEES

-811 HAVNLIVMDP
+811 HVVNLVVMDP

-834 TLFMAMEHYPMTP
+834 TLFMAMEHYPMTEQ
-847 YFNHVLLVGN
+847 FSSVLSVGN
-857 LVFTGIFTAEMAL
+857 LVFTGIFTAEMVL
-870 KVIAMDPYYYFQEG
+870 KIIAMDPYYYFQEG

-966 KSYKECVCKIAED
+966 KSYKECVCKISSD
-979 CELPRWHMNDF
+979 CVLPRWHMHDF

-1081 KMREVV
+1081 KIQEFIRKAFV
-1087 QKSVCRKQKAIE
+1087 RKQKSLE
-1099 DIKVLEE
+1099 EIKALEE
-1106 LNNKRDLYIS
+1106 LNNKKDSCIS
-1116 NHTMVEITKDVNYLR
+1116 NHTAVEINKDLNYLK

-1144 SVEKYIID
+1144 SVEKYVID

-1171 AIGESDFEN
+1171 ALGESDFEN
-1180 INTEEFSSESD
+1180 LNTEEFSSESD
-1191 LGESKE
+1191 MEESKQ
-1197 KLNAASSSEGSTVDI
+1197 KLNASSSSEGSTVDI

-1223 EPEEAL
+1223 ESEEAL
-1229 EPEACFTEGCIKKF
+1229 EPEACFTEGCVQKF
-1243 PCCQVSIEDGKGKIW
+1243 PCCQVSIEDGKGKTW
-1258 WNFRKTCYIIVEHN
+1258 WNLRKTCYSIVEHN

-1282 LLSSGALAFEDIYTE
+1282 LLSSGALAFEDIYIE

-1331 MYFTNAWCWL
+1331 IYFTNAWCWL

-1352 LVANALGYSELGAIK
+1352 LIANALGYSELGAIK

-1437 MFNIS
+1437 MFDIS
-1442 EVDNKTQ
+1442 DVNNYTQ
-1449 CDELT
+1449 CVELIKS
-1454 NNNQAARWKNVKV
+1454 NQSARWKNVKV

-1500 VEDQPYYEDNL
+1500 VKDQPKYEDNL

-1570 KKPQKPIPRPGN
+1570 KKPQKPIPRPVN
-1582 KFQGLVFDF
+1582 KFQGMIFDF
-1591 VTKQAFDISIMILI
+1591 VTKQVFDISIMILI

-1634 IVLFTGECVLKL
+1634 IVLFTGEFVLKL

-1670 VGMFLAEIIE
+1670 VGMFLAEMIE

-1768 LCLFQITTS
+1768 ICLFQITTS

-1786 ILNSGPPDCD
+1786 ILNSGEPDCD
-1796 PEIDHPG
+1796 PHKDHPG

-1873 SQFIEYSKLSD
+1873 TQFIEYSKLSD

-1892 LLIPKPNHVQL
+1892 LLIAKPNKVQL

-1925 TKRVLGDSEE
+1925 TKRVLGESGE
-1935 MDLLRVQ
+1935 MDALRIQ

-1964 KRKQEEVSATIIQRA
+1964 KRKQEEVSAVIIQRA
-1979 FRRYLLKQKVKKVT
+1979 YRRHLLRLKVKQV
-1993 SLYNKDKCKDGDALP
+1993 SSIYNRNKNKEGDGHIIKEIIIDKLK
-2008 IKDVITDKFNGNST
+2008 GNST

-2047 KYEKGKTN
+2047 KYEKDKAEKN
-2055 RDYKGKDNRVNK
+2055 YKGKDIRENK

>member
-1 MAQALLVPPGPD
+1 
-13 SFRYFTR
+13 
-20 ESLSAIEKRCAE
+20 
-32 EKAKKPKQDHP
+32 
-43 DVDDENGPKPNSD
+43 
-56 LEAGKTLPFIYGDI
+56 
-70 PPGMVSEPLED
+70 
-81 LDPYYSNKKTFIVL
+81 
-95 NKGKAIFRFSATSA
+95 
-109 LYLLTPFNPLRKI
+109 
-122 AIKILVH
+122 
-129 SLFSMLIMCTILTNC
+129 MLIMCTILTNC

-186 FLRDPWNWLDFSV
+186 FLRDPWNWLDFTV
-199 ILMAYVTEFV
+199 I
-209 NLGNVS
+209 
-215 ALRTFRVLRALK
+215 TFA
-227 TISVIPG
+227 
-234 KKWRGLAKWP
+234 
-244 APCTSDCFL
+244 
-253 CAVIVF
+253 
-259 VCELPYYRYVTE
+259 YVTE

-340 HKCLIWPPA
+340 NKCLQWPPD
-349 NFTFEINIT
+349 NSSFEINVT
-358 SYFGST
+358 SYFNSSWDVNGTYLNRT
-364 VGENETFINNTGS
+364 VS

-384 IEDPRNFYV
+384 IDDKSHFYT
-393 LEGQRDA
+393 LEGQNDA

-409 GQCPEGYTCIKA
+409 GQCPEGYVCVKA

-443 RLMTQDYWENLYQLT
+443 RLMTQDFWENLYQLT

-493 EEQNQATM
+493 EEQNQATL

-515 EQLKKQQEEAQTTA
+515 EQLKKQQEEAQA
-529 AVAAASV
+529 AAAAAAS
-536 ASRDFSGVGGLGELL
+536 ADSRDFSGAGGVGGFS
-551 ESSSEASKLST
+551 ESSSAASKLSS

-568 RNRRKKRRQKE
+568 RNRRKKKKQKE
-579 LAEAEERREVDT
+579 QSGEEEKEEEEVR
-591 FPKSESEDS
+591 KSESEDS
-600 IRRGARL
+600 IRKKGFRFSIEGNRL
-607 SYDQRTST
+607 TYEKRFSSP
-615 HQSLLSL
+615 HQSLLSI
-622 RGSLFSPRRNSRA
+622 RGSLFSPRRNSRT
-635 SVFSFRGRAKDV
+635 SIFSFRGRAKDV

-658 STLEDNE
+658 STFEDND
-665 SRRDSLFVPNRHNSE
+665 SRRDSLFVPHRHGE
-680 RRNSNTS
+680 RRHSNVS
-687 QASLSSK
+687 QASRSSR
-694 MVPPLPAN
+694 VLPVLPVN

-715 SLVGGPAALPS
+715 SLVGGPSALTS
-726 PTGQLLPE
+726 PTGQLMPE
-734 GTTTETEI
+734 GTTTETEM
-742 RKRRLS
+742 RKRRSS
-748 SYQISMELMEES
+748 SYHVSMDLLEDPS
-760 AARQRAMSI
+760 ARQRAMSI

-780 EESRQ
+780 EEFS
-785 KCPPC
+785 
-790 WYRFANTFLIW
+790 
-801 DCWSPWLKVK
+801 
-811 HAVNLIVMDP
+811 
-821 FVDLAIT
+821 
-828 ICIVLN
+828 
-834 TLFMAMEHYPMTP
+834 
-847 YFNHVLLVGN
+847 HVLSVGN
-857 LVFTGIFTAEMAL
+857 LVFTGIFTAEMFL
-870 KVIAMDPYYYFQEG
+870 KIIAMDPYYYFQEG
-884 WNIFDGII
+884 WNIFDGFI

-966 KSYKECVCKIAED
+966 KSYKECVCKISSD
-979 CELPRWHMNDF
+979 CELPRWHMYDF

-1019 MCLIVFMLV
+1019 MCLTVFMMV

-1057 DDNEMNNLQIAVARI
+1057 DDNEMNNLQIAVGRM
-1072 QKGIDYVKK
+1072 QKGIDYVKRK
-1081 KMREVV
+1081 LREFV
-1087 QKSVCRKQKAIE
+1087 QKAFVRKQKAIDEIKPLE
-1099 DIKVLEE
+1099 D
-1106 LNNKRDLYIS
+1106 LNNKKDSCIS
-1116 NHTMVEITKDVNYLR
+1116 NHTTAEIGKDLNYLK
-1131 DGNGTTSGVGTGS
+1131 DGNGTTSGIGS
-1144 SVEKYIID
+1144 SVEKYVID
-1152 ENDYMSFIN
+1152 ESDYMSFIN
-1161 NPGLTVTVPI
+1161 NPSLTVTVPI
-1171 AIGESDFEN
+1171 AVGESDFEN
-1180 INTEEFSSESD
+1180 LNTEEFSSESD
-1191 LGESKE
+1191 LEESKE
-1197 KLNAASSSEGSTVDI
+1197 KLNASSSSEGSTVDI
-1212 APPGEGEQAEI
+1212 GVPAEGEQPEA

-1229 EPEACFTEGCIKKF
+1229 EPEACFTEGCVRKF
-1243 PCCQVSIEDGKGKIW
+1243 KCCQVSIEEGKGKLW
-1258 WNFRKTCYIIVEHN
+1258 WNLRKTCYRIVEHN

-1282 LLSSGALAFEDIYTE
+1282 LLSSGALAFEDIYIE

-1352 LVANALGYSELGAIK
+1352 LTANALGYSELGAIK

-1389 VVNALVG
+1389 VVNALLG

-1422 FAGKFYHCVNTTTGE
+1422 FAGKFYHCINFTTGE
-1437 MFNIS
+1437 MFDVSVVNNYS
-1442 EVDNKTQ
+1442 ECKSLID
-1449 CDELT
+1449 
-1454 NNNQAARWKNVKV
+1454 NNQTARWKNVKV

-1473 AGYLALLQV
+1473 LGYLSLLQV

-1494 AVDSRD
+1494 AVDSRN
-1500 VEDQPYYEDNL
+1500 VEWQPKYEDNL

-1570 KKPQKPIPRPGN
+1570 KKPQKPIPRPAN
-1582 KFQGLVFDF
+1582 KFQGMVFDF
-1591 VTKQAFDISIMILI
+1591 VTRQVFDISIMILI

-1616 DDQSKEMETILSR
+1616 DDQSQEMTNILYW

-1646 ISLRHYY
+1646 ISLRYYY

-1670 VGMFLAEIIE
+1670 VGEKDFELIE

-1768 LCLFQITTS
+1768 ICLFQITTS

-1796 PEIDHPG
+1796 PEKDHPG

-1873 SQFIEYSKLSD
+1873 TQFIEYSKLSD
-1884 FAASLDPP
+1884 FAAALDPP
-1892 LLIPKPNHVQL
+1892 LLIAKPNKVQL

-1925 TKRVLGDSEE
+1925 TKRVLGESGE
-1935 MDLLRVQ
+1935 MDALRIQ
-1942 MEDRFMA
+1942 MEERFMA
-1949 ANPSKVSYEPITTTL
+1949 SNPSKVSYEPITTTL
-1964 KRKQEEVSATIIQRA
+1964 KRKQEEVSAIIIQRA
-1979 FRRYLLKQKVKKVT
+1979 YRRYLLRQKVKKASCT
-1993 SLYNKDKCKDGDALP
+1993 YKKDKSKEGDGLP
-2008 IKDVITDKFNGNST
+2008 IKEEMIIDKLHENST
-2022 PEKTDE
+2022 PEKTDVTP
-2028 SSSTTSPPSYDS
+2028 STTSPPSYDS
-2040 VTKPDKE
+2040 VTKPEKE
-2047 KYEKGKTN
+2047 KYEKDKTEKE
-2055 RDYKGKDNRVNK
+2055 DKGKDVRESK

>member
-1 MAQALLVPPGPD
+1 MAQARLVPPGPD
-13 SFRYFTR
+13 SFRYFSR
-20 ESLSAIEKRCAE
+20 ESLEAIEKRIAE
-32 EKAKKPKQDHP
+32 EKAKKPKQEHR
-43 DVDDENGPKPNSD
+43 DDDDDNGPKPSSD
-56 LEAGKTLPFIYGDI
+56 LEAGKSLPFIYGDI

-81 LDPYYSNKKTFIVL
+81 LDPYYMNQKTFIVL
-95 NKGKAIFRFSATSA
+95 NRGKAIFRFSATSA
-109 LYLLTPFNPLRKI
+109 LYILTPFNPLRKV
-122 AIKILVH
+122 AIKVLVH
-129 SLFSMLIMCTILTNC
+129 SYPFPSDLMLIMCTILTNC

-153 DWTKNVEYTFTGIY
+153 EWTKNVEYTFTGIY

-174 ILARGFCLEGFT
+174 ILARGFCLEKFT

-199 ILMAYVTEFV
+199 IVMA
-209 NLGNVS
+209 
-215 ALRTFRVLRALK
+215 
-227 TISVIPG
+227 
-234 KKWRGLAKWP
+234 
-244 APCTSDCFL
+244 
-253 CAVIVF
+253 
-259 VCELPYYRYVTE
+259 YVTE

-334 FMGNLR
+334 FMGHLR
-340 HKCLIWPPA
+340 NKCLQWPPIDY
-349 NFTFEINIT
+349 FPLINIPPILNGT
-358 SYFGST
+358 MNIHDPFG
-364 VGENETFINNTGS
+364 NTTNS
-377 TFNWDEY
+377 TFDWEEY
-384 IEDPRNFYV
+384 ITDKNHFYK
-393 LEGQRDA
+393 LEGQKDF
-400 LLCGNSSDA
+400 LLCGNSSDS
-409 GQCPEGYTCIKA
+409 GQCPKGYICVKTGK
-421 GRNPNY
+421 NPNY

-480 LINLILAVVAMAY
+480 LVNLILAVVAMAY
-493 EEQNQATM
+493 EEQNQATL

-515 EQLKKQQEEAQTTA
+515 EQLKKQQEEAA
-529 AVAAASV
+529 AVAALNM
-536 ASRDFSGVGGLGELL
+536 SREYSEDGGFGPLS
-551 ESSSEASKLST
+551 ESSSEASKLSS
-562 KSAKER
+562 KSAKDR
-568 RNRRKKRRQKE
+568 RNRKKKRKQKE
-579 LAEAEERREVDT
+579 LGEEYEKGDDEK
-591 FPKSESEDS
+591 FPKSESETS
-600 IRRGARL
+600 IKRKGFRFSIEGNRL
-607 SYDQRTST
+607 TYENKFSSP
-615 HQSLLSL
+615 HQSLLSI

-635 SVFSFRGRAKDV
+635 SLFSFRNRAKDV

-658 STLEDNE
+658 STFEDNE
-665 SRRDSLFVPNRHNSE
+665 SRRGSLFVPNRHGE
-680 RRNSNTS
+680 RRNSNIS
-687 QASLSSK
+687 Q
-694 MVPPLPAN
+694 
-702 GKMHSSVD
+702 
-710 CNGVV
+710 
-715 SLVGGPAALPS
+715 
-726 PTGQLLPE
+726 

-742 RKRRLS
+742 RKRKS
-748 SYQISMELMEES
+748 SCYQVPMDLLEDPT
-760 AARQRAMSI
+760 ARQRALSV
-769 ASILTNTMEEL
+769 ASILTNTVEEL

-790 WYRFANTFLIW
+790 WYKFANTFLIW
-801 DCWSPWLKVK
+801 DCCENWLTVK
-811 HAVNLIVMDP
+811 HIVKLIVMDP

-834 TLFMAMEHYPMTP
+834 TLFMAMEHYPMTKE
-847 YFNHVLLVGN
+847 FNDVLSIGN
-857 LVFTGIFTAEMAL
+857 LVFTGIFTAEMVFKLIAL
-870 KVIAMDPYYYFQEG
+870 DPYYYFQEG

-966 KSYKECVCKIAED
+966 KSYKECVCKIAEN

-1009 WDCMEVAGQT
+1009 WDCMEVAGQS
-1019 MCLIVFMLV
+1019 MCLLVFMLV

-1049 SDNLAATD
+1049 SDNLTATD
-1057 DDNEMNNLQIAVARI
+1057 DDNEMNNLQIAVGRI
-1072 QKGIDYVKK
+1072 QRGIDYVKK
-1081 KMREVV
+1081 TIRECI
-1087 QKSVCRKQKAIE
+1087 QKAFVKKQKGLDE
-1099 DIKVLEE
+1099 IKPLEE
-1106 LNNKRDLYIS
+1106 LHNKRESCLF
-1116 NHTMVEITKDVNYLR
+1116 NHNAVEINKVLDYHKG
-1131 DGNGTTSGVGTGS
+1131 DNGTTSGVGS

-1152 ENDYMSFIN
+1152 ENDYMSFIH
-1161 NPGLTVTVPI
+1161 NPSLTVTVPI
-1171 AIGESDFEN
+1171 AVGESDFEN
-1180 INTEEFSSESD
+1180 LNTEDFSSESD
-1191 LGESKE
+1191 LEESKE
-1197 KLNAASSSEGSTVDI
+1197 KLNMTSSSEGSTVDI
-1212 APPGEGEQAEI
+1212 RPPGVVAEGEGEPIDI
-1223 EPEEAL
+1223 ESEEAL
-1229 EPEACFTEGCIKKF
+1229 EPDACFTEGCVKRF
-1243 PCCQVSIEDGKGKIW
+1243 PICYVNIEENKGKLW
-1258 WNFRKTCYIIVEHN
+1258 WTFRKTCYTIVEHN
-1272 WFETFIVFMI
+1272 WFETFIIFMI
-1282 LLSSGALAFEDIYTE
+1282 LLSSGALAFEDIYIE

-1322 LKWVAYGFQ
+1322 LKWVAYGFVK
-1331 MYFTNAWCWL
+1331 YFTNAWCWL

-1389 VVNALVG
+1389 VVNALIG

-1422 FAGKFYHCVNTTTGE
+1422 FAGKYYHCVNTTTGE
-1437 MFNIS
+1437 MLL
-1442 EVDNKTQ
+1442 DTQ
-1449 CDELT
+1449 V
-1454 NNNQAARWKNVKV
+1454 NNRSDCLHLNESARWKNVKV

-1494 AVDSRD
+1494 AVDSRK
-1500 VEDQPYYEDNL
+1500 VEEQPRYEDNL

-1540 NQQKKKFG
+1540 NQQKKKIS
-1548 GQDIFMT
+1548 QDIFMT

-1570 KKPQKPIPRPGN
+1570 KKPQKPIPRPPN
-1582 KFQGLVFDF
+1582 KYQGLVFDF
-1591 VTKQAFDISIMILI
+1591 VTKQAFDIIIMILI
-1605 CLNMVTMMVET
+1605 CLNMVTMMIET
-1616 DDQSKEMETILSR
+1616 DEQSQDMENNLYW

-1634 IVLFTGECVLKL
+1634 IILFTGECILKI

-1670 VGMFLAEIIE
+1670 VGMFLADMIE

-1747 YVKREVG
+1747 YVKKESG

-1768 LCLFQITTS
+1768 ICLFQITTS

-1786 ILNSGPPDCD
+1786 ILNSGAPDCD
-1796 PEIDHPG
+1796 PQMEHPG

-1853 LSEDD
+1853 LGEDD

-1873 SQFIEYSKLSD
+1873 TQFIEYSKLSN
-1884 FAASLDPP
+1884 FADALDPP
-1892 LLIPKPNHVQL
+1892 LRIAKPNRVQL

-1925 TKRVLGDSEE
+1925 TKRVLGEGDE
-1935 MDLLRVQ
+1935 MDALRLP
-1942 MEDRFMA
+1942 MEERFMA
-1949 ANPSKVSYEPITTTL
+1949 SNPSKASYEPITSTL
-1964 KRKQEEVSATIIQRA
+1964 RRKQEELSVVIIQRC
-1979 FRRYLLKQKVKKVT
+1979 FRKYLLRKTIKKA
-1993 SLYNKDKCKDGDALP
+1993 SYLYKKEKLGVNSLP
-2008 IKDVITDKFNGNST
+2008 IKEDMVIDKLNGNST
-2022 PEKTDE
+2022 TEKTDMTP
-2028 SSSTTSPPSYDS
+2028 STTSPPSYDS
-2040 VTKPDKE
+2040 VTKPEKE
-2047 KYEKGKTN
+2047 KHEKDKAEKEN
-2055 RDYKGKDNRVNK
+2055 KSKDARENK

>member
-1 MAQALLVPPGPD
+1 MAQPLLAPPGPD
-13 SFRYFTR
+13 SLRLFTR
-20 ESLSAIEKRCAE
+20 ESLAAIERRIAE
-32 EKAKKPKQDHP
+32 EKTKRPKERHVD
-43 DVDDENGPKPNSD
+43 DDENGPKPNRD
-56 LEAGKTLPFIYGDI
+56 LEAGKSLPFIYGDI
-70 PPGMVSEPLED
+70 PPGMVSEPMED
-81 LDPYYSNKKTFIVL
+81 LDPFYSTKKTFIVL
-95 NKGKAIFRFSATSA
+95 NRGKAIFRFSATPA
-109 LYLLTPFNPLRKI
+109 LYILSPFNPLRKL
-122 AIKILVH
+122 ATKILVH
-129 SLFSMLIMCTILTNC
+129 SLFSMLIMCTIMTNC
-144 VFMTMSNPP
+144 VFMTMDNPP

-174 ILARGFCLEGFT
+174 ILARGFCIDNFT

-199 ILMAYVTEFV
+199 ILMA
-209 NLGNVS
+209 
-215 ALRTFRVLRALK
+215 
-227 TISVIPG
+227 
-234 KKWRGLAKWP
+234 
-244 APCTSDCFL
+244 
-253 CAVIVF
+253 
-259 VCELPYYRYVTE
+259 YVTE

-334 FMGNLR
+334 FMGSLK
-340 HKCLIWPPA
+340 HKCVQWPPPD
-349 NFTFEINIT
+349 
-358 SYFGST
+358 SYFSASNSSLDLNGT
-364 VGENETFINNTGS
+364 LLNETEY
-377 TFNWDEY
+377 TFNYKKY
-384 IEDPRNFYV
+384 IEDEQNHYF
-393 LEGQRDA
+393 LEEAKDA
-400 LLCGNSSDA
+400 LLCGNGSDA
-409 GQCPEGYTCIKA
+409 GRCPEGYICLKA

-443 RLMTQDYWENLYQLT
+443 RLMTQDFWENLYQLT

-480 LINLILAVVAMAY
+480 LVNLILAVVAMAY
-493 EEQNQATM
+493 DEQNQATL
-501 EEAEQKEAEFQQML
+501 EEAEEKEAEFQQML
-515 EQLKKQQEEAQTTA
+515 EQLKRHQEEAQ
-529 AVAAASV
+529 AAA
-536 ASRDFSGVGGLGELL
+536 AAAAEAGDGSGRIGLCEMSH
-551 ESSSEASKLST
+551 SSSDTSKLSS

-568 RNRRKKRRQKE
+568 RNRRKKRKQTE
-579 LAEAEERREVDT
+579 QEAEEKNNDERIH
-591 FPKSESEDS
+591 KSESEDNGRKGNGFRFS
-600 IRRGARL
+600 IDRNLGTRFIIR
-607 SYDQRTST
+607 SE
-615 HQSLLSL
+615 SLLSI
-622 RGSLFSPRRNSRA
+622 RGSIFSPRRNSR
-635 SVFSFRGRAKDV
+635 SSIFSFKGRTKDV

-658 STLEDNE
+658 STFEDNE
-665 SRRDSLFVPNRHNSE
+665 SRRGSLFIPRRQGE
-680 RRNSNTS
+680 RRSSNISQTS
-687 QASLSSK
+687 RSSRI
-694 MVPPLPAN
+694 LPVLPVN
-702 GKMHSSVD
+702 GKMHSTVD

-715 SLVGGPAALPS
+715 SLAGGPSTPTS
-726 PTGQLLPE
+726 PIGRLLPE
-734 GTTTETEI
+734 GTNTETDLK
-742 RKRRLS
+742 KRRS
-748 SYQISMELMEES
+748 GSHQISMDFLEDPIQ
-760 AARQRAMSI
+760 RQRALSV

-790 WYRFANTFLIW
+790 WYKFANTFLIW
-801 DCWSPWLKVK
+801 DCHPHWLKIKEIV
-811 HAVNLIVMDP
+811 HLIVMDP

-834 TLFMAMEHYPMTP
+834 TLFMAMEHYPMTKS
-847 YFNHVLLVGN
+847 FESVLTYGN
-857 LVFTGIFTAEMAL
+857 LVFTGIFTGEMIFKIIAL
-870 KVIAMDPYYYFQEG
+870 DPYYYFQEG

-966 KSYKECVCKIAED
+966 KSYKECVCKIEKS
-979 CELPRWHMNDF
+979 CKLPRWHMKDF

-1009 WDCMEVAGQT
+1009 WDCMEVAGQS
-1019 MCLIVFMLV
+1019 MCLIVFMMV

-1049 SDNLAATD
+1049 ADNLAATD
-1057 DDNEMNNLQIAVARI
+1057 DDSEMNNLQIAMGRI
-1072 QKGIDYVKK
+1072 QRGVDYIKRNV
-1081 KMREVV
+1081 R
-1087 QKSVCRKQKAIE
+1087 QFFQRTFIRRKVTE
-1099 DIKVLEE
+1099 DIKPLDD
-1106 LNNKRDLYIS
+1106 LHNKRDIYIS
-1116 NHTMVEITKDVNYLR
+1116 DHTTVEITKEIDYHK
-1131 DGNGTTSGVGTGS
+1131 DGNCTTSGIGS
-1144 SVEKYIID
+1144 SVGKYNAD
-1152 ENDYMSFIN
+1152 ESDYMSFIH
-1161 NPGLTVTVPI
+1161 NPSLTVTVPI
-1171 AIGESDFEN
+1171 AVGESDFEN
-1180 INTEEFSSESD
+1180 LNTEDFTSESD
-1191 LGESKE
+1191 LEGSKE
-1197 KLNAASSSEGSTVDI
+1197 KLAESSSSEGSTVDRD
-1212 APPGEGEQAEI
+1212 PPGEGEQ
-1223 EPEEAL
+1223 PEEIPEESM
-1229 EPEACFTEGCIKKF
+1229 EPEACFTEGCVQKF
-1243 PCCQVSIEDGKGKIW
+1243 PYCYINIEEGKGKSW
-1258 WNFRKTCYIIVEHN
+1258 WNLRKTCYRIVEHN
-1272 WFETFIVFMI
+1272 WFETFIIFMI
-1282 LLSSGALAFEDIYTE
+1282 LLSSGALAFEDIYIE
-1297 QRKTIK
+1297 QRQTIK

-1309 DKVFTYIFILEML
+1309 DKIFTYIFILEML
-1322 LKWVAYGFQ
+1322 LKWVAYGFVK
-1331 MYFTNAWCWL
+1331 YFTNAWCWL
-1341 DFLIVDVSLVS
+1341 DFLIVDV
-1352 LVANALGYSELGAIK
+1352 
-1367 SLRTLRALRPLR
+1367 
-1379 ALSRFEGMRV
+1379 
-1389 VVNALVG
+1389 VVNALLG

-1422 FAGKFYHCVNTTTGE
+1422 FAGRYYQCINTTDGKR
-1437 MFNIS
+1437 FPINIV
-1442 EVDNKTQ
+1442 ENITDCLQLNET
-1449 CDELT
+1449 
-1454 NNNQAARWKNVKV
+1454 ARWQNVKI

-1482 ATFKGWMDIMYA
+1482 ATFKGWMEIMYA
-1494 AVDSRD
+1494 AVDSRA
-1500 VEDQPYYEDNL
+1500 VQQQPDYECNL
-1511 YMYLYFVIFIIFG
+1511 YMYFYFVIFIIFG

-1570 KKPQKPIPRPGN
+1570 KKPQKPIPRPLN
-1582 KFQGLVFDF
+1582 KIQGMVFDF
-1591 VTKQAFDISIMILI
+1591 VTQQVFDITIMILI

-1616 DDQSKEMETILSR
+1616 DDQSNEMDYVLYM
-1629 INLVF
+1629 INMVF
-1634 IVLFTGECVLKL
+1634 IVLFTSECVLKL
-1646 ISLRHYY
+1646 IALRYYY
-1653 FTIGWNIFDF
+1653 FTIGWNTFDF

-1747 YVKREVG
+1747 YVRKESG

-1768 LCLFQITTS
+1768 ICLFQITTS

-1796 PEIDHPG
+1796 PTKDNPG
-1803 SSVKGDCGNPSVGI
+1803 SPIKGDCGNPSVAI
-1817 FFFVSYIII
+1817 LFFVSYIII
-1826 SFLVVVNMYI
+1826 SFLIVINMYI
-1836 AVILENFSV
+1836 AIILENFSV

-1863 EVWEKFDPDA
+1863 EVWEKFDSDA
-1873 SQFIEYSKLSD
+1873 TQFMEYGRLHD
-1884 FAASLDPP
+1884 FADALEPP
-1892 LLIPKPNHVQL
+1892 LRVAKPNRIQL

-1925 TKRVLGDSEE
+1925 TKRVLGEGGE
-1935 MDLLRVQ
+1935 MDALRQQ
-1942 MEDRFMA
+1942 MEERFMA
-1949 ANPSKVSYEPITTTL
+1949 SNPSKISYEPITTTL
-1964 KRKQEEVSATIIQRA
+1964 RRKQEHVSATIIQRA
-1979 FRRYLLKQKVKKVT
+1979 FRRYLIRRTLKQASFMFKEKGKT
-1993 SLYNKDKCKDGDALP
+1993 SELLP
-2008 IKDVITDKFNGNST
+2008 GKEEMVIDKFNEIST
-2022 PEKTDE
+2022 TDKTDMTP
-2028 SSSTTSPPSYDS
+2028 STASPPSYDS
-2040 VTKPDKE
+2040 VTKPEKAREEKE
-2047 KYEKGKTN
+2047 KED
-2055 RDYKGKDNRVNK
+2055 RGKDVREYK

>member
-1 MAQALLVPPGPD
+1 MEQPVLVPPGPD
-13 SFRYFTR
+13 SFHYFTR
-20 ESLSAIEKRCAE
+20 ESLAAIEQRIAA
-32 EKAKKPKQDHP
+32 EKAKQSKQDHK
-43 DVDDENGPKPNSD
+43 DNDENGPKPSSD
-56 LEAGKTLPFIYGDI
+56 LEAGKSLPFIYGDI
-70 PPGMVSEPLED
+70 PAGMVATPLED
-81 LDPYYSNKKTFIVL
+81 LDPFYVNTKTFIVL
-95 NKGKAIFRFSATSA
+95 NRGKAIFRFSATPA
-109 LYLLTPFNPLRKI
+109 LYILTPFNPLRKI

-129 SLFSMLIMCTILTNC
+129 SYPFQVVVNKYMLIMCTILTNC
-144 VFMTMSNPP
+144 VFMTLSKPP

-174 ILARGFCLEGFT
+174 IIARGFCIDGFT
-186 FLRDPWNWLDFSV
+186 FLRDPWNWLDFTV
-199 ILMAYVTEFV
+199 I
-209 NLGNVS
+209 
-215 ALRTFRVLRALK
+215 TFA
-227 TISVIPG
+227 
-234 KKWRGLAKWP
+234 
-244 APCTSDCFL
+244 
-253 CAVIVF
+253 
-259 VCELPYYRYVTE
+259 YVTE

-340 HKCLIWPPA
+340 HKCLFWNPPNSTDSNDTDIFNA
-349 NFTFEINIT
+349 TFGENSTLNIT
-358 SYFGST
+358 QFDW
-364 VGENETFINNTGS
+364 NA
-377 TFNWDEY
+377 Y
-384 IEDPRNFYV
+384 IEDENNFYF
-393 LEGQRDA
+393 LEGQNDA
-400 LLCGNSSDA
+400 LLCGNSTDA
-409 GQCPEGYTCIKA
+409 GQCPEGYFCIKA

-443 RLMTQDYWENLYQLT
+443 RLMTQDFWENLYQLT

-515 EQLKKQQEEAQTTA
+515 EQLKKHQE
-529 AVAAASV
+529 AAAAIAAATTS
-536 ASRDFSGVGGLGELL
+536 AESKDPSAGGGTGEHS
-551 ESSSEASKLST
+551 ESSSETSKLS
-562 KSAKER
+562 S
-568 RNRRKKRRQKE
+568 KKQSGG
-579 LAEAEERREVDT
+579 EEKDEDEFHR
-591 FPKSESEDS
+591 SESEDS
-600 IRRGARL
+600 IRRIGCRFSIEGNRL
-607 SYDQRTST
+607 TLERKHSSP
-615 HQSLLSL
+615 HQSLLSM
-622 RGSLFSPRRNSRA
+622 RGSLFSPRRNSRT
-635 SVFSFRGRAKDV
+635 SLFSFRGRAKDI

-658 STLEDNE
+658 STFEDND
-665 SRRDSLFVPNRHNSE
+665 SRRDSLFVPRRHGE
-680 RRNSNTS
+680 RRNSNIS
-687 QASLSSK
+687 QASRSSR
-694 MVPPLPAN
+694 MLAVFPVN
-702 GKMHSSVD
+702 GKMHSTVD

-715 SLVGGPAALPS
+715 SLVGGPSVPTS
-726 PTGQLLPE
+726 PVGQLLPE
-734 GTTTETEI
+734 VIIDKPATDDNATTTETELK
-742 RKRRLS
+742 KRRS
-748 SYQISMELMEES
+748 SSFHISMDFLEDPTLRE
-760 AARQRAMSI
+760 RAMSV

-790 WYRFANTFLIW
+790 WYKFSNIFLIW
-801 DCWSPWLKVK
+801 DCCPCWLKVK
-811 HAVNLIVMDP
+811 HVVNIIVMDP

-834 TLFMAMEHYPMTP
+834 TLFMAMEHYPMTER
-847 YFNHVLLVGN
+847 FAEVLNVGN
-857 LVFTGIFTAEMAL
+857 LVFTGIFTGEMVL
-870 KVIAMDPYYYFQEG
+870 KLVAMDPYYYFQEG
-884 WNIFDGII
+884 WNIFDGFI
-892 VSLSLME
+892 VTLSLVE

-966 KSYKECVCKIAED
+966 KSYKECVCKIAKD

-1009 WDCMEVAGQT
+1009 WDCMEVAGQA
-1019 MCLIVFMLV
+1019 MCLTVFMMV

-1049 SDNLAATD
+1049 ADNLAATD
-1057 DDNEMNNLQIAVARI
+1057 DDNEMNNLQIAMARI
-1072 QKGIDYVKK
+1072 DKGIDFMKRK
-1081 KMREVV
+1081 IREFI
-1087 QKSVCRKQKAIE
+1087 QKSFVKKQKALDE
-1099 DIKVLEE
+1099 IKPLEE
-1106 LNNKRDLYIS
+1106 LHNKNSCIS
-1116 NHTMVEITKDVNYLR
+1116 NHTIEIGKEIDYFR
-1131 DGNGTTSGVGTGS
+1131 DGNGTTTSGIGTGS
-1144 SVEKYIID
+1144 SVERYVVD
-1152 ENDYMSFIN
+1152 ESDYMSFIN
-1161 NPGLTVTVPI
+1161 NPSLTVTVPI
-1171 AIGESDFEN
+1171 AVGESDFEN
-1180 INTEEFSSESD
+1180 LNTEEFSSESD
-1191 LGESKE
+1191 LEESKE
-1197 KLNAASSSEGSTVDI
+1197 KLNSSSSSEGSTVDI
-1212 APPGEGEQAEI
+1212 GQPAEEQPVV

-1229 EPEACFTEGCIKKF
+1229 EPEACFTEGCVRRFK
-1243 PCCQVSIEDGKGKIW
+1243 CCQVSVEDGKGKQW
-1258 WNFRKTCYIIVEHN
+1258 WNLRKTCFRIVEHN

-1282 LLSSGALAFEDIYTE
+1282 LLSSGALAFEDIYIE

-1303 TMLEYA
+1303 TILEYA

-1322 LKWVAYGFQ
+1322 LKWVAYGYQ
-1331 MYFTNAWCWL
+1331 TYFTNAWCWL
-1341 DFLIVDVSLVS
+1341 DFLIVDVSLIS
-1352 LVANALGYSELGAIK
+1352 LTANALGYSELGAIK

-1379 ALSRFEGMRV
+1379 ALSRFEGMR
-1389 VVNALVG
+1389 
-1396 AIPSIMNVLLVC
+1396 
-1408 LIFWLIFSIMGVNL
+1408 
-1422 FAGKFYHCVNTTTGE
+1422 
-1437 MFNIS
+1437 
-1442 EVDNKTQ
+1442 
-1449 CDELT
+1449 
-1454 NNNQAARWKNVKV
+1454 
-1467 NFDNVG
+1467 
-1473 AGYLALLQV
+1473 

-1494 AVDSRD
+1494 AVDSRK
-1500 VEDQPYYEDNL
+1500 VLEQPRYEDNL
-1511 YMYLYFVIFIIFG
+1511 YMYIYFVIFIIFG

-1540 NQQKKKFG
+1540 NQQKKKIS
-1548 GQDIFMT
+1548 QDIFMT

-1582 KFQGLVFDF
+1582 KYQGMVFDF
-1591 VTKQAFDISIMILI
+1591 VTQQVFDISIMILI
-1605 CLNMVTMMVET
+1605 CLNMITMMVET
-1616 DDQSKEMETILSR
+1616 DDQSKKTEDILYR
-1629 INLVF
+1629 INFIF

-1646 ISLRHYY
+1646 ISLRYYY

-1768 LCLFQITTS
+1768 ICLFMITTS

-1786 ILNSGPPDCD
+1786 ILNSSPPDCD
-1796 PEIDHPG
+1796 PKKDHPG
-1803 SSVKGDCGNPSVGI
+1803 SPIKGDCGNPSVGI

-1836 AVILENFSV
+1836 AVILENFGV

-1873 SQFIEYSKLSD
+1873 TQFMEFEKLSE
-1884 FAASLDPP
+1884 FAAALEPP
-1892 LLIPKPNHVQL
+1892 LHLPKPNKVQL

-1925 TKRVLGDSEE
+1925 TKRVLGESGE
-1935 MDLLRVQ
+1935 MDALRIQ
-1942 MEDRFMA
+1942 MEDRFMQS
-1949 ANPSKVSYEPITTTL
+1949 NPSKEL
-1964 KRKQEEVSATIIQRA
+1964 SAIIIQRA
-1979 FRRYLLKQKVKKVT
+1979 YRRYRLAQTIKQA
-1993 SLYNKDKCKDGDALP
+1993 SFLNNKNKIEGGASQR
-2008 IKDVITDKFNGNST
+2008 IKDEFLVDKMNENT
-2022 PEKTDE
+2022 YTEKTDMTM
-2028 SSSTTSPPSYDS
+2028 STAICPPSYDR
-2040 VTKPDKE
+2040 VTKPVEEKHEKE
-2047 KYEKGKTN
+2047 
-2055 RDYKGKDNRVNK
+2055 GKDVQK
-2067 K
+2067 KK

>member
-1 MAQALLVPPGPD
+1 MAQLLVPPGPD
-13 SFRYFTR
+13 SFRPFVP
-20 ESLSAIEKRCAE
+20 ESLAAIERRIAE
-32 EKAKKPKQDHP
+32 EEARRPRAERRSDE
-43 DVDDENGPKPNSD
+43 DDENGPKPNSD
-56 LEAGKTLPFIYGDI
+56 LEAGKSLPFIYGDI
-70 PPGMVSEPLED
+70 PPPLVSTPLED
-81 LDPYYSNKKTFIVL
+81 IDPYYSNQKTFIVL
-95 NKGKAIFRFSATSA
+95 NRGKAIFRFNATSA
-109 LYLLTPFNPLRKI
+109 LYILNPFNPLRRL
-122 AIKILVH
+122 AIKVLV
-129 SLFSMLIMCTILTNC
+129 MLIMFTILTNC
-144 VFMTMSNPP
+144 AFMTLSNPP
-153 DWTKNVEYTFTGIY
+153 DWAKNVEYTFTGIY

-174 ILARGFCLEGFT
+174 ILARGFCVGKFT
-186 FLRDPWNWLDFSV
+186 FLQDPWNWLDFSV
-199 ILMAYVTEFV
+199 ILMA
-209 NLGNVS
+209 
-215 ALRTFRVLRALK
+215 
-227 TISVIPG
+227 
-234 KKWRGLAKWP
+234 
-244 APCTSDCFL
+244 
-253 CAVIVF
+253 
-259 VCELPYYRYVTE
+259 YVTE

-340 HKCLIWPPA
+340 QKCVRQVNNSSSSS
-349 NFTFEINIT
+349 NFTSND
-358 SYFGST
+358 
-364 VGENETFINNTGS
+364 
-377 TFNWDEY
+377 TFNWLEY
-384 IEDPRNFYV
+384 INDERNYYF
-393 LEGQRDA
+393 LPGRRDA
-400 LLCGNSSDA
+400 LLCGNGSGA
-409 GQCPEGYTCIKA
+409 GLCPEGFWCIKA
-421 GRNPNY
+421 GRNPDY
-427 GYTSFDTFS
+427 DYTSFDTFS

-443 RLMTQDYWENLYQLT
+443 RLMTQDYWENLYQQT
-458 LRAAGK
+458 LRVAGK
-464 TYMIFF
+464 PYMIFF

-493 EEQNQATM
+493 DEQNQATI
-501 EEAEQKEAEFQQML
+501 EEAQRKDEEFQAML
-515 EQLKKQQEEAQTTA
+515 EQLKRQQEEAQVHSATE
-529 AVAAASV
+529 
-536 ASRDFSGVGGLGELL
+536 SGEYSGRGGPSS
-551 ESSSEASKLST
+551 ESSSGTSKLSS

-568 RNRRKKRRQKE
+568 RNRRKKRKQRE
-579 LAEAEERREVDT
+579 EEEERGVHDK
-591 FPKSESEDS
+591 FHKSESEDS
-600 IRRGARL
+600 IKRSSFRFSIDANRL
-607 SYDQRTST
+607 SYEKRCSSPN
-615 HQSLLSL
+615 QSLLSV
-622 RGSLFSPRRNSRA
+622 RGTLFSPRRNSRA
-635 SVFSFRGRAKDV
+635 SLFSFRGRARDM

-658 STLEDNE
+658 STFEEND
-665 SRRDSLFVPNRHNSE
+665 SRRGSLFVPRRLE
-680 RRNSNTS
+680 RRCSTVSQTS
-687 QASLSSK
+687 LG
-694 MVPPLPAN
+694 VPRIVLPAN
-702 GKMHSSVD
+702 GKMHCSVD

-715 SLVGGPAALPS
+715 SLVGGTSVTTS
-726 PTGQLLPE
+726 PVGLLLPE
-734 GTTTETEI
+734 VTH
-742 RKRRLS
+742 KRRSGFLQPS
-748 SYQISMELMEES
+748 TDYIEEPGG
-760 AARQRAMSI
+760 RPRAMSV

-790 WYRFANTFLIW
+790 WYRFANTCLIW
-801 DCWSPWLKVK
+801 DCCPAWLKIKEIVSM
-811 HAVNLIVMDP
+811 VVMDP
-821 FVDLAIT
+821 FVDLTIT

-834 TLFMAMEHYPMTP
+834 TLFMAMEHYPMTKE
-847 YFNHVLLVGN
+847 FDNVLSVGN
-857 LVFTGIFTAEMAL
+857 LVFTGIFTAEMCL
-870 KVIAMDPYYYFQEG
+870 KVIALDPYYYFQQG

-966 KSYKECVCKIAED
+966 KSYKECVCKISDD
-979 CELPRWHMNDF
+979 CELPRWHMHDF

-1009 WDCMEVAGQT
+1009 WDCMEVAGQS
-1019 MCLIVFMLV
+1019 MCLIVFMMV

-1049 SDNLAATD
+1049 ADNLAATD
-1057 DDNEMNNLQIAVARI
+1057 EDSEMNNLQIAVGRI
-1072 QKGIDYVKK
+1072 QRGIAYIKSKLQQFFLSLCFGRGKG
-1081 KMREVV
+1081 
-1087 QKSVCRKQKAIE
+1087 SGLA
-1099 DIKVLEE
+1099 EE
-1106 LNNKRDLYIS
+1106 SKPLDELHSNGKGNCIS
-1116 NHTMVEITKDVNYLR
+1116 NHTLLEITKDASGVYTME
-1131 DGNGTTSGVGTGS
+1131 GNGRPGGGLVVAVGGDTVG
-1144 SVEKYIID
+1144 KYPM
-1152 ENDYMSFIN
+1152 EECDYMSFIH
-1161 NPGLTVTVPI
+1161 NPSLTVTVPI
-1171 AIGESDFEN
+1171 AVGESDFEN
-1180 INTEEFSSESD
+1180 LNTEDFSSDSSD
-1191 LGESKE
+1191 LEGSKE
-1197 KLNAASSSEGSTVDI
+1197 PLSSSEGSTVDI
-1212 APPGEGEQAEI
+1212 RPPGDGAESVEL
-1223 EPEEAL
+1223 EPEESL
-1229 EPEACFTEGCIKKF
+1229 DPEACFTEGENCPGCLLFLLTVCF
-1243 PCCQVSIEDGKGKIW
+1243 PQ
-1258 WNFRKTCYIIVEHN
+1258 
-1272 WFETFIVFMI
+1272 
-1282 LLSSGALAFEDIYTE
+1282 AFEDVDIE
-1297 QRKTIK
+1297 RRRTIK
-1303 TMLEYA
+1303 TVLEYA
-1309 DKVFTYIFILEML
+1309 DKVFTYVFILEML
-1322 LKWVAYGFQ
+1322 LKWVAYGFVK
-1331 MYFTNAWCWL
+1331 YFTNAWCWL

-1352 LVANALGYSELGAIK
+1352 LVANALGYSELSAIK
-1367 SLRTLRALRPLR
+1367 TLRTLRALRPLR

-1389 VVNALVG
+1389 VVNALLG

-1422 FAGKFYHCVNTTTGE
+1422 FAGKYYYCVNTTT
-1437 MFNIS
+1437 
-1442 EVDNKTQ
+1442 
-1449 CDELT
+1449 DELFPINIV
-1454 NNNQAARWKNVKV
+1454 NNKSDCLSLVNDSARWKNVKI

-1494 AVDSRD
+1494 AVDSRN
-1500 VEDQPYYEDNL
+1500 VEDQPAYEVNL

-1540 NQQKKKFG
+1540 NQQKKKISS
-1548 GQDIFMT
+1548 QDIFMT

-1570 KKPQKPIPRPGN
+1570 KKPQKPIPRPTN
-1582 KFQGLVFDF
+1582 EFQGFVFDF
-1591 VTKQAFDISIMILI
+1591 ITKQAFDIVIMILI

-1616 DDQSKEMETILSR
+1616 DDQTEETDRILYW

-1634 IVLFTGECVLKL
+1634 IVLFTGECALKM

-1670 VGMFLAEIIE
+1670 VGMFLSEVIE

-1739 IFGMSNFA
+1739 IFAMSNFA
-1747 YVKREVG
+1747 YVKREAG

-1768 LCLFQITTS
+1768 ICLFQITTS

-1786 ILNSGPPDCD
+1786 ILNKREPDCD
-1796 PEIDHPG
+1796 SQMEHPG
-1803 SSVKGDCGNPSVGI
+1803 NNYKGNCGNPSVGI

-1826 SFLVVVNMYI
+1826 CFLIVVNMYI

-1863 EVWEKFDPDA
+1863 EVWERFDPDA
-1873 SQFIEYSKLSD
+1873 TQFVEYSKLSD
-1884 FAASLDPP
+1884 FADALDPP
-1892 LLIPKPNHVQL
+1892 LRIPKPNMTQL
-1903 IAMDLPMVSGD
+1903 ITMDLPMVSGE

-1925 TKRVLGDSEE
+1925 TKRVLGEGGE
-1935 MDLLRVQ
+1935 MDMLRGQ
-1942 MEDRFMA
+1942 MEERFMA
-1949 ANPSKVSYEPITTTL
+1949 SNPSKVSYEPITTTL
-1964 KRKQEEVSATIIQRA
+1964 RRKQEETSVIVIQRA
-1979 FRRYLLKQKVKKVT
+1979 FRRHMIRQAMK
-1993 SLYNKDKCKDGDALP
+1993 
-2008 IKDVITDKFNGNST
+2008 KFNENST
-2022 PEKTDE
+2022 SDKTDMTP
-2028 SSSTTSPPSYDS
+2028 STASPPSYNS
-2040 VTKPDKE
+2040 TSQKKN
-2047 KYEKGKTN
+2047 KKCI
-2055 RDYKGKDNRVNK
+2055 RYKGNLFTASRVGR
-2067 K
+2067 